1 MKTWKR
7 ALALVLA
14 LVMALSLVA
23 LPSFA
28 EGEDE
33 KDTYDVIIN
42 YVFANDQSKQA
53 ADPWTATV
61 KKGDT
66 LNVTVTSPAVVGYT
80 PSQAQ
85 VTFNKAINKDTTVTV
100 TYTPAIVNFTVVHYQ
115 QNVNDDNYT
124 QAETEKKTG
133 QTDDYVGAS
142 LAKTYDGFY
151 ALPYEN
157 VRIAADGSTVVEVYY
172 DRNYYLMD
180 FTMNGGYGVEPI
192 YARYGTPIA
201 SVGTPVRAGYTFASW
216 TPDLT
221 LPATMPA
228 QNTTYAAN
236 WTASNVQYR
245 VQYWQ
250 ENANDSGYSYV
261 ESQTETAKAGAVVSG
276 ETYKNSKSYN
286 GFTYHHADT
295 NVTVAGD
302 GSTVVNVYFNRNLY
316 TVTFKNGQQIL
327 TCGKEEHSHTYTGS
341 YKEGGFLGIG
351 AKTYYYGGCYPAGGD
366 GYGGA
371 TKGNTICGK
380 EEHTHSSRCYTTS
393 DLTITAK
400 YGAFIGDQWP
410 GNGWYVDTSEE
421 TAQSYLAVMPLGGK
435 TFYGQQTG
443 SNTATATY
451 YVEVL
456 PGESGTMV
464 SGKTY
469 KVHHTDTAK
478 SDGNLTV
485 TDEERYDLEG
495 FTCNKAISTKNEAK
509 YDGSK
514 FYYTR
519 NSYTLVYN
527 DQYGTPREE
536 QLPYE
541 QVLSKSVNKS
551 YVPAYPKGL
560 EAGAY
565 EFAGWYL
572 DPEGTRPVDWNAKM
586 PAAKVV
592 LYAKWAPKTHTVKT
606 YLNEEA
612 MNNNQQLGDT
622 QTVEHRAQA
631 TEPTLPETDLQFV
644 SWFYKDENGV
654 EHAFNF
660 SMAVT
665 RDLNLYAKW
674 SSTILKTYT
683 VHYVLAS
690 DGVTKIADDTTGSAL
705 VGNTKTFYAK
715 GDTDL
720 YPDYREGYYPDAVS
734 KSLTVSADGT
744 NEITFYYT
752 VAEAVP
758 YTVRY
763 LDKATGNPVHEAK
776 LVSDNRK
783 AVVTEKALTI
793 SGYVADEY
801 QKTLVVTINGEN
813 VITFWYTRDEAHAI
827 VYYAHHV
834 RNIDGTG
841 YDLYTEGSYKGDVG
855 TYYEEGIK
863 DIPGFTF
870 EYATVNGVRTDKAP
884 GAALTTAGLELELY
898 YTRNNYT
905 YTVRHIDSSTNKD
918 IVDPVTK
925 SAPFGK
931 TVAEPAKN
939 FDGYRLND
947 SVSQATQQITIR
959 VDETL
964 NVITFYYVPVFYVQ
978 HIQGGQNKWT
988 ETYDVKDGFN
998 LTDKVNLKKDGSIVS
1013 NGSFLYGGTF
1023 RDAEGYTKVADFNG
1037 GNPTSFTPVRGMTYC
1052 IWEPD
1057 AAVYLMPKSL
1067 SGWEHVWVGKELKLD
1082 VNSFYLVAPVD
1093 RTYYK
1098 VVGFTVN
1105 GEVDVR
1111 DTDTDMDDQG
1121 ARTSAIY
1128 ESIVLPKKD
1137 GSSVTYGPT
1146 AWSLSSTDLL
1156 GCAMADVNL
1165 WKDTTKTIS
1174 YVPYWVTLDG
1184 VKVTGAASRTYQ
1196 YVENTKGLERK
1207 DEVSLTSTCTYTPD
1221 EPNNAPMR
1229 LLSAYIA
1236 DSTQYTVTFHDN
1248 GVETAVT
1255 VRPGSA
1261 ASCQPAGVSGKLFA
1275 GWYADADCT
1284 QPADL
1289 TAVEQDMDVYAKYVS
1304 DSYLTVKY
1312 NKIGLFRPTG
1322 VNLITAVDS
1331 ENFAEVGFVINGE
1344 KVPVSDYTYRYRLI
1358 FTAGSLFGGD
1368 VARKAPMVTMG
1379 YSFNGAKSV
1388 TVAPYWVTNDGTTVT
1403 GAARTLTVS
1412 GWSIKG

>member
-66 LNVTVTSPAVVGYT
+66 LNMTVTSPAVVGYT
-80 PSQAQ
+80 PSQAK
-85 VTFNKAINKDTTVTV
+85 VTFNEAINKDTTVTV

-115 QNVNDDNYT
+115 QNVDDDNYT
-124 QAETEKKTG
+124 QAETEKRTG

-142 LAKTYDGFY
+142 LAKPYDGFY

-157 VRIAADGSTVVEVYY
+157 VKIAADGSTVVEVYY

-216 TPDLT
+216 TPDLA
-221 LPATMPA
+221 LPTTMPA

-236 WTASNVQYR
+236 WTAGQSTYL
-245 VQYWQ
+245 VQYWL
-250 ENANDSGYSYV
+250 ENANDDGYSYDTSV
-261 ESQTETAKAGAVVSG
+261 KKTASTGSKVSG
-276 ETYKNSKSYN
+276 SDDKSYT
-286 GFTYHHADT
+286 GFHFDKADQ
-295 NVTVAGD
+295 NVEVKGD
-302 GSTVVNVYFNRNLY
+302 GSTVVNVYYKRNTYTLTFKVDEGKWFSDWQTKAEFKNIKYGADTSTWWSQAPSGYLWYTTKDGSTFYTAAPDMPNRNLVIY
-316 TVTFKNGQQIL
+316 GKTSSGSSTV
-327 TCGKEEHSHTYTGS
+327 H
-341 YKEGGFLGIG
+341 
-351 AKTYYYGGCYPAGGD
+351 YYEVD
-366 GYGGA
+366 
-371 TKGNTICGK
+371 
-380 EEHTHSSRCYTTS
+380 TTNRVRP
-393 DLTITAK
+393 DLTI
-400 YGAFIGDQWP
+400 GIS
-410 GNGWYVDTSEE
+410 GWDFTEE
-421 TAQSYLAVMPLGGK
+421 DYIKIP
-435 TFYGQQTG
+435 
-443 SNTATATY
+443 
-451 YVEVL
+451 
-456 PGESGTMV
+456 
-464 SGKTY
+464 
-469 KVHHTDTAK
+469 
-478 SDGNLTV
+478 
-485 TDEERYDLEG
+485 G
-495 FTCNKAISTKNEAK
+495 FTRASSDRDNLGNN
-509 YDGSK
+509 
-514 FYYTR
+514 YYIYYSR
-519 NSYTLVYN
+519 NSYNLDFN
-527 DQYGTPREE
+527 NNGTIVKSEKV
-536 QLPYE
+536 PYE
-541 QVLSKSVNKS
+541 KALAE
-551 YVPAYPKGL
+551 YGFVPEYPSGL
-560 EAGAY
+560 EENAY
-565 EFAGWYL
+565 TFDGWYT
-572 DPEGTRPVDWNAKM
+572 DPGCTVAVDWDNATM
-586 PAAKVV
+586 PYNNTI

-606 YLNEEA
+606 FINEEA
-612 MNNNQQLGDT
+612 MNNNQQLGGT
-622 QTVEHRAQA
+622 QTVAHRAQA
-631 TEPTLPETDLQFV
+631 TEPTLSETGLQFV

-744 NEITFYYT
+744 NEITFYYEDAG
-752 VAEAVP
+752 VVP
-758 YTVRY
+758 YTVKY
-763 LDKATGNPVHEAK
+763 LDKATNESLRDEKV
-776 LVSDNRK
+776 VDNNRK

-801 QKTLVVTINGEN
+801 QKTLVVTKNGEN
-813 VITFWYTRDEAHAI
+813 VITFWYTKDEEHAI

-834 RNIDGTG
+834 QNIDGTG

-855 TYYEEGIK
+855 AYYKEDIK
-863 DIPGFTF
+863 RIPGFTF
-870 EYATVNGVRTDKAP
+870 EYATVNGERTDKAP

-905 YTVRHIDSSTNKD
+905 YTVRHIDSSTNQN
-918 IVDPVTK
+918 IVDPETK

-931 TVAEPAKN
+931 TVAESAKD

-964 NVITFYYVPVFYVQ
+964 NVITFYYVPVFYVK

-998 LTDKVNLKKDGSIVS
+998 LTDKVNLKKDGSVVS
-1013 NGSFLYGGTF
+1013 TGSFLYGGTF
-1023 RDAEGYTKVADFNG
+1023 RDAEGYTNVANFNS

-1052 IWEPD
+1052 IWEPN

-1067 SGWEHVWVGKELKLD
+1067 SGWEHVWKGEELKLD

-1105 GEVDVR
+1105 GNVDVR
-1111 DTDTDMDDQG
+1111 DTRTNMDDQG

-1146 AWSLSSTDLL
+1146 AWSLSPTDLL
-1156 GCAMADVNL
+1156 GCAMADENL

-1196 YVENTKGLERK
+1196 YVENTKGLKRTGDDK
-1207 DEVSLTSTCTYTPD
+1207 PLTSTCTYTPD

-1255 VRPGSA
+1255 VRPGSV

>member
-14 LVMALSLVA
+14 LVMALSLMA

-28 EGEDE
+28 AGGDE

-66 LNVTVTSPAVVGYT
+66 LNMTVTSPAVVGYT
-80 PSQAQ
+80 PDQDK
-85 VTFNKAINKDTTVTV
+85 VTFNEAINKDTTVTV

-124 QAETEKKTG
+124 QAETEKRTG

-142 LAKTYDGFY
+142 LAKPYDGFY

-157 VRIAADGSTVVEVYY
+157 VKIAADGSTVVEVYY

-201 SVGTPVRAGYTFASW
+201 SVGTPVRAGYTFDSW
-216 TPDLT
+216 TPALA
-221 LPATMPA
+221 LPTTMPA
-228 QNTTYAAN
+228 KNTTYAAN
-236 WTASNVQYR
+236 WTAGQSTYL
-245 VQYWQ
+245 VQYWL
-250 ENANDSGYSYV
+250 ENANDDGYSYDTSV
-261 ESQTETAKAGAVVSG
+261 KKTASTGSKVSG
-276 ETYKNSKSYN
+276 SNDKNYT
-286 GFTYHHADT
+286 GFYFDGADQ
-295 NVTVAGD
+295 NVEVKGD
-302 GSTVVNVYFNRNLY
+302 GSTVVNVYYKRNTYTLTFKVKEGMVFSNWQTKAEFKNIKYGADTSTWWSQAPSGYLWYTTKNGSTFYTAAPDMPNRNLVIY
-316 TVTFKNGQQIL
+316 GKTSSGSSTV
-327 TCGKEEHSHTYTGS
+327 H
-341 YKEGGFLGIG
+341 
-351 AKTYYYGGCYPAGGD
+351 YYEV
-366 GYGGA
+366 
-371 TKGNTICGK
+371 NT
-380 EEHTHSSRCYTTS
+380 TNRVRP
-393 DLTITAK
+393 DLTI
-400 YGAFIGDQWP
+400 GFS
-410 GNGWYVDTSEE
+410 GWDFTEE
-421 TAQSYLAVMPLGGK
+421 DYIKIP
-435 TFYGQQTG
+435 
-443 SNTATATY
+443 
-451 YVEVL
+451 
-456 PGESGTMV
+456 
-464 SGKTY
+464 
-469 KVHHTDTAK
+469 
-478 SDGNLTV
+478 
-485 TDEERYDLEG
+485 G
-495 FTCNKAISTKNEAK
+495 FTYASSDRDNYGNN
-509 YDGSK
+509 
-514 FYYTR
+514 YYIYYRR
-519 NSYTLVYN
+519 NSYNLDFN
-527 DQYGTPREE
+527 NNGTIVKSEKV
-536 QLPYE
+536 PYE
-541 QVLSKSVNKS
+541 KALVEYKF
-551 YVPAYPKGL
+551 VPEYPSGL
-560 EAGAY
+560 EENAY
-565 EFAGWYL
+565 TFDGWYT
-572 DPEGTRPVDWNAKM
+572 DPGCTVAVDWDNATM
-586 PAAKVV
+586 PYNNTI

-612 MNNNQQLGDT
+612 MNNNQQLGGT
-622 QTVEHRAQA
+622 QTVAHRAQA
-631 TEPTLPETDLQFV
+631 TEPTLPETELQFV

-715 GDTDL
+715 GDTGL
-720 YPDYREGYYPDAVS
+720 YPDYRAGVYPDAVS

-744 NEITFYYT
+744 NEITFYYEDAG
-752 VAEAVP
+752 VVP
-758 YTVRY
+758 YTVKY
-763 LDKATGNPVHEAK
+763 LDKATNEPLRDEKV
-776 LVSDNRK
+776 VDNNRK

-801 QKTLVVTINGEN
+801 QKTLVVTIDGEN
-813 VITFWYTRDEAHAI
+813 VITFWYTKDEEHAI

-834 RNIDGTG
+834 QNIDGTG
-841 YDLYTEGSYKGDVG
+841 YDLYTEGSYKGDVDA
-855 TYYEEGIK
+855 YYEEGIK

-998 LTDKVNLKKDGSIVS
+998 LTDKVNLKKDGSAVS
-1013 NGSFLYGGTF
+1013 TGSFLYGGTF
-1023 RDAEGYTKVADFNG
+1023 RDAEGYTNVANFNG
-1037 GNPTSFTPVRGMTYC
+1037 GNPTSFTPERGVTYC

-1067 SGWEHVWVGKELKLD
+1067 SGWEHIWVGGELKLD

-1105 GEVDVR
+1105 GNVDVR
-1111 DTDTDMDDQG
+1111 DTHTNMDDQG

-1146 AWSLSSTDLL
+1146 AWSLLPTDLL

-1196 YVENTKGLERK
+1196 YVENTKGLKRTDDDK
-1207 DEVSLTSTCTYTPD
+1207 PLTSTCTYTPD

-1289 TAVEQDMDVYAKYVS
+1289 TVVEQDMDVYAKYVS

-1368 VARKAPMVTMG
+1368 VARKAPMVTMD

-1403 GAARTLTVS
+1403 GVARTLTVS

>member
-66 LNVTVTSPAVVGYT
+66 LNMTVTSPAVVGYT
-80 PSQAQ
+80 PDQDK
-85 VTFNKAINKDTTVTV
+85 VTFNEAINKDTTVTV
-100 TYTPAIVNFTVVHYQ
+100 IYTPAIVNFTVVHYQ

-124 QAETEKKTG
+124 QAETEKRTG
-133 QTDDYVGAS
+133 QTDDYVGTS
-142 LAKTYDGFY
+142 LAKKYDGFY

-157 VRIAADGSTVVEVYY
+157 VKIAADGSTVVEIYY

-201 SVGTPVRAGYTFASW
+201 SVGTPVRAGYTFDSW
-216 TPDLT
+216 TPALA
-221 LPATMPA
+221 LPTTMPA

-236 WTASNVQYR
+236 WTAGQSTYL
-245 VQYWQ
+245 VQYWL
-250 ENANDSGYSYV
+250 ENANDDGYSYDTSV
-261 ESQTETAKAGAVVSG
+261 KKTASTGSKVSG
-276 ETYKNSKSYN
+276 SNDKSYT
-286 GFTYHHADT
+286 GFHFDRADQ
-295 NVTVAGD
+295 NVEVKGD
-302 GSTVVNVYFNRNLY
+302 GSTVVNVYYKRNTYTLTFKVDEGKWFSDWQTKAEFKNIKYGADTSTWWSQAPSGYLWYTTKDGSTFYTAAPDMPNRNLVIY
-316 TVTFKNGQQIL
+316 GKTSSGSSTV
-327 TCGKEEHSHTYTGS
+327 H
-341 YKEGGFLGIG
+341 
-351 AKTYYYGGCYPAGGD
+351 YYEVD
-366 GYGGA
+366 
-371 TKGNTICGK
+371 
-380 EEHTHSSRCYTTS
+380 TTNRVRP
-393 DLTITAK
+393 DLTI
-400 YGAFIGDQWP
+400 GIS
-410 GNGWYVDTSEE
+410 GWDFTEE
-421 TAQSYLAVMPLGGK
+421 DYIKIP
-435 TFYGQQTG
+435 
-443 SNTATATY
+443 
-451 YVEVL
+451 
-456 PGESGTMV
+456 
-464 SGKTY
+464 
-469 KVHHTDTAK
+469 
-478 SDGNLTV
+478 
-485 TDEERYDLEG
+485 G
-495 FTCNKAISTKNEAK
+495 FTRDSSDRDNLGNN
-509 YDGSK
+509 
-514 FYYTR
+514 YYIYYSR
-519 NSYTLVYN
+519 NSYNLDFN
-527 DQYGTPREE
+527 NNGTIVKSEKV
-536 QLPYE
+536 PYE
-541 QVLSKSVNKS
+541 KALAE
-551 YVPAYPKGL
+551 YGFVPEYPSGL
-560 EAGAY
+560 EENAY
-565 EFAGWYL
+565 TFDGWYT
-572 DPEGTRPVDWNAKM
+572 DPGCTFAVDWDNATM
-586 PAAKVV
+586 PYNNTI

-622 QTVEHRAQA
+622 QTVAHRAQA

-752 VAEAVP
+752 AAEAVP

-813 VITFWYTRDEAHAI
+813 VITFWYTRDDAHAI

-998 LTDKVNLKKDGSIVS
+998 LTDKVNLKKDGSVVS
-1013 NGSFLYGGTF
+1013 TGSFLYGGTF
-1023 RDAEGYTKVADFNG
+1023 RDAEGYTNVANFNG
-1037 GNPTSFTPVRGMTYC
+1037 GNPTSFTPERGVTYC

-1067 SGWEHVWVGKELKLD
+1067 SGWEHIWVGGELKLD

-1105 GEVDVR
+1105 GNVDVR
-1111 DTDTDMDDQG
+1111 DTDTNMDDKGVQS
-1121 ARTSAIY
+1121 SAIY
-1128 ESIVLPKKD
+1128 GSIVLPKKD
-1137 GSSVTYGPT
+1137 GTSVTYGPS
-1146 AWSLSSTDLL
+1146 AWRLSDTDLL

-1196 YVENTKGLERK
+1196 YVENTKGLKRTDDDK
-1207 DEVSLTSTCTYTPD
+1207 PLTSTCTYTPD

-1255 VRPGSA
+1255 VRPGSV

>member
-124 QAETEKKTG
+124 QAETEKRTG

-157 VRIAADGSTVVEVYY
+157 VKIAADGSTVVEVYY

-216 TPDLT
+216 TPDLA
-221 LPATMPA
+221 LPTTMPA

-236 WTASNVQYR
+236 WTAGQSTYL
-245 VQYWQ
+245 VQYWL
-250 ENANDSGYSYV
+250 ENANDDGYSYDTSV
-261 ESQTETAKAGAVVSG
+261 KLTASTGSKVSG
-276 ETYKNSKSYN
+276 SNDKSYT
-286 GFTYHHADT
+286 GFHFERANQ
-295 NVTVAGD
+295 NVEVKGD
-302 GSTVVNVYFNRNLY
+302 GSTVVNVYYNRDTY
-316 TVTFKNGQQIL
+316 TLTFKVDEGSWRPDWQTKAEFKNIKYGADTSTWWSQAPSGYL
-327 TCGKEEHSHTYTGS
+327 WYTTRS
-341 YKEGGFLGIG
+341 
-351 AKTYYYGGCYPAGGD
+351 
-366 GYGGA
+366 
-371 TKGNTICGK
+371 GNTFYTAAPDMPNKNLVIYGK
-380 EEHTHSSRCYTTS
+380 TSSGSSTVHYYEENTTNRVRP
-393 DLTITAK
+393 DLTI
-400 YGAFIGDQWP
+400 GIS
-410 GNGWYVDTSEE
+410 GWDFTEE
-421 TAQSYLAVMPLGGK
+421 DYIKIP
-435 TFYGQQTG
+435 
-443 SNTATATY
+443 
-451 YVEVL
+451 
-456 PGESGTMV
+456 
-464 SGKTY
+464 
-469 KVHHTDTAK
+469 
-478 SDGNLTV
+478 
-485 TDEERYDLEG
+485 G
-495 FTCNKAISTKNEAK
+495 FTRASSDRDNLGNN
-509 YDGSK
+509 
-514 FYYTR
+514 YYIYYSR
-519 NSYTLVYN
+519 NSYNLDFN
-527 DQYGTPREE
+527 NNGTIVKSEKV
-536 QLPYE
+536 PYE
-541 QVLSKSVNKS
+541 KALAE
-551 YVPAYPKGL
+551 YGFVPEYPSGL
-560 EAGAY
+560 EENAY
-565 EFAGWYL
+565 TFDGWYT
-572 DPEGTRPVDWNAKM
+572 DPGCTVAVDWDNATM
-586 PAAKVV
+586 PYNNTI

-606 YLNEEA
+606 FINEEA
-612 MNNNQQLGDT
+612 MNNNQQLGGT
-622 QTVEHRAQA
+622 QTVAHRAQA
-631 TEPTLPETDLQFV
+631 TEPTLSETGLQFV

-752 VAEAVP
+752 AAEAVP

-1023 RDAEGYTKVADFNG
+1023 NDAEGYTVVADFNG
-1037 GNPTSFTPVRGMTYC
+1037 GNPTSFTPERGVTYC

-1111 DTDTDMDDQG
+1111 DTHTNMDDKG

-1146 AWSLSSTDLL
+1146 AWNLSDTDLL
-1156 GCAMADVNL
+1156 GCAMAGENL

-1196 YVENTKGLERK
+1196 YVENTKGLKRTDDDK
-1207 DEVSLTSTCTYTPD
+1207 PLTSTCTYTPD

-1255 VRPGSA
+1255 VRPGSV

>member
-1 MKTWKR
+1 M
-7 ALALVLA
+7 
-14 LVMALSLVA
+14 
-23 LPSFA
+23 
-28 EGEDE
+28 
-33 KDTYDVIIN
+33 
-42 YVFANDQSKQA
+42 
-53 ADPWTATV
+53 
-61 KKGDT
+61 
-66 LNVTVTSPAVVGYT
+66 
-80 PSQAQ
+80 
-85 VTFNKAINKDTTVTV
+85 

-236 WTASNVQYR
+236 WTAGQSTYL
-245 VQYWQ
+245 VQYWL
-250 ENANDSGYSYV
+250 ENANDDGYSYDTSV
-261 ESQTETAKAGAVVSG
+261 KKTASTGSKVSG
-276 ETYKNSKSYN
+276 SNDKSYT
-286 GFTYHHADT
+286 GFHFDRANQ
-295 NVTVAGD
+295 NVEVKGD
-302 GSTVVNVYFNRNLY
+302 GSTVVNVYYNRDTY
-316 TVTFKNGQQIL
+316 TLTFKVD
-327 TCGKEEHSHTYTGS
+327 
-341 YKEGGFLGIG
+341 EGIVFSNWKTKAEFKNIKYG
-351 AKTYYYGGCYPAGGD
+351 ADTSTWWSQAPS
-366 GYGGA
+366 GYLW
-371 TKGNTICGK
+371 
-380 EEHTHSSRCYTTS
+380 YTTS
-393 DLTITAK
+393 DGNTFYTAAPDMPNRNLVI
-400 YGAFIGDQWP
+400 YGKTSSGSSTVH
-410 GNGWYVDTSEE
+410 YYEVDTTNRVRPDLKIGTSGWEFTTE
-421 TAQSYLAVMPLGGK
+421 DYIKIPG
-435 TFYGQQTG
+435 F
-443 SNTATATY
+443 TY
-451 YVEVL
+451 A
-456 PGESGTMV
+456 S
-464 SGKTY
+464 
-469 KVHHTDTAK
+469 
-478 SDGNLTV
+478 SDGDNL
-485 TDEERYDLEG
+485 G
-495 FTCNKAISTKNEAK
+495 NN
-509 YDGSK
+509 
-514 FYYTR
+514 YYIYYSR
-519 NSYTLVYN
+519 NSYNLDFN
-527 DQYGTPREE
+527 NNGTIVKSEKV
-536 QLPYE
+536 PYE
-541 QVLSKSVNKS
+541 KALVEYKF
-551 YVPAYPKGL
+551 VPEYPSGL
-560 EAGAY
+560 EENAY
-565 EFAGWYL
+565 TFDGWYT
-572 DPEGTRPVDWNAKM
+572 DPGCTVAVDWDNATM
-586 PAAKVV
+586 PYNNTI
-592 LYAKWAPKTHTVKT
+592 LYAKWAPKTHTVRT

-612 MNNNQQLGDT
+612 MNNNQQLGET
-622 QTVEHRAQA
+622 QTVAHRAQA
-631 TEPTLPETDLQFV
+631 TEPTLPKTELQFV
-644 SWFYKDENGV
+644 SWFYKDENGN

-720 YPDYREGYYPDAVS
+720 YPDYRAGFYPDAVS

-744 NEITFYYT
+744 NEITFYYEDAG
-752 VAEAVP
+752 VVP
-758 YTVRY
+758 YTVKY
-763 LDKATGNPVHEAK
+763 LDKATNEPLRDEKV
-776 LVSDNRK
+776 VDNNRK

-801 QKTLVVTINGEN
+801 QKTLVVTKNGEN

-855 TYYEEGIK
+855 TYYKEGIK
-863 DIPGFTF
+863 DDIPGFTF

-905 YTVRHIDSSTNKD
+905 YTVRHIDSSTNQN
-918 IVDPVTK
+918 IVDPETK

-931 TVAEPAKN
+931 TVAESAKN

-998 LTDKVNLKKDGSIVS
+998 LTDKVNLKKDGSAVS
-1013 NGSFLYGGTF
+1013 TGSFLYGGTF
-1023 RDAEGYTKVADFNG
+1023 EDAEGYTNVANFNG

-1067 SGWEHVWVGKELKLD
+1067 SGWEHVWVGEELKLD

-1111 DTDTDMDDQG
+1111 DTDTNMDDQG

-1128 ESIVLPKKD
+1128 GSIVLPKKD

-1156 GCAMADVNL
+1156 GCAMASKDL
-1165 WKDTTKTIS
+1165 WNDPEKPIT
-1174 YVPYWVTLDG
+1174 YVPYWITLDG
-1184 VKVTGAASRTYQ
+1184 VKVTGAASRSYVYDEQ
-1196 YVENTKGLERK
+1196 YVKTHKGLKRTGDDK
-1207 DEVSLTSTCTYTPD
+1207 PLTSTCTYTPD

-1236 DSTQYTVTFHDN
+1236 DSTQYTVTSHDN

-1255 VRPGSA
+1255 VRPGSV

>member
-28 EGEDE
+28 AGEDE

-80 PSQAQ
+80 PDQDK
-85 VTFNKAINKDTTVTV
+85 VTFNEAINKDTTVTV

-124 QAETEKKTG
+124 QAETEKRTG

-142 LAKTYDGFY
+142 LAKSYDGFY

-157 VRIAADGSTVVEVYY
+157 VKIAADGSTVVEVYY
-172 DRNYYLMD
+172 DRNYYLLSLD
-180 FTMNGGYGVEPI
+180 LAGGWGADPI
-192 YARYGTPIA
+192 YARYGAVIGLSSPTKP
-201 SVGTPVRAGYTFASW
+201 GYTFGGWNPTAP
-216 TPDLT
+216 TN
-221 LPATMPA
+221 MPA
-228 QNTTYAAN
+228 KNQTLTAN
-236 WTASNVQYR
+236 WTASNVEYR

-250 ENANDSGYSYV
+250 ENANDTGYSYV
-261 ESQTETAKAGAVVSG
+261 ESQTVTAKAGAVVSG

-302 GSTVVNVYFNRNLY
+302 GSTVVNVYFNRN
-316 TVTFKNGQQIL
+316 
-327 TCGKEEHSHTYTGS
+327 TYQVKF
-341 YKEGGFLGIG
+341 YNRR
-351 AKTYYYGGCYPAGGD
+351 
-366 GYGGA
+366 
-371 TKGNTICGK
+371 GNSEDASLRIN
-380 EEHTHSSRCYTTS
+380 
-393 DLTITAK
+393 AK

-410 GNGWYVDTSEE
+410 GNGWYVSTDSDSY
-421 TAQSYLAVMPLGGK
+421 AQSYLAVMPLGGK

-443 SNTATATY
+443 SYTATATY

-456 PGESGTMV
+456 PGETGNSV
-464 SGKTY
+464 SGKIY
-469 KVHHTDTAK
+469 KQHHQDTAK
-478 SDGNLTV
+478 CGWYGLTV
-485 TDEERYDLEG
+485 TNEERYDLEG
-495 FTCNKAISTKNEAK
+495 FTCNKAISTENKAD
-509 YDGSK
+509 YDGAK

-519 NSYTLVYN
+519 NTYTLVYD
-527 DQYGTPREE
+527 DQYGNTVKED
-536 QLPYE
+536 LPYE

-572 DPEGTRPVDWNAKM
+572 DPEGTREVDWNAKM

-592 LYAKWAPKTHTVKT
+592 LYAKWAPKTHTVRT
-606 YLNEEA
+606 FLNEEA

-622 QTVEHRAQA
+622 QTVAHRAQA
-631 TEPTLPETDLQFV
+631 TEPTLPETELQFV
-644 SWFYKDENGV
+644 SWFYKDENGN

-683 VHYVLAS
+683 VHYVLVS

-720 YPDYREGYYPDAVS
+720 YPDYRAGFYPDAVS
-734 KSLTVSADGT
+734 KSLTVSVDGT
-744 NEITFYYT
+744 NEITFYYEDAG
-752 VAEAVP
+752 VVP
-758 YTVRY
+758 YTVKY
-763 LDKATGNPVHEAK
+763 LDKATNEPLRDEKV
-776 LVSDNRK
+776 VDNNRK

-801 QKTLVVTINGEN
+801 QKTLVVTKNGEN
-813 VITFWYTRDEAHAI
+813 VITFWYTKDEEHAI

-834 RNIDGTG
+834 QNIDGTG
-841 YDLYTEGSYKGDVG
+841 YDLYTEGSYKGDVDA
-855 TYYEEGIK
+855 YYKEGIK

-905 YTVRHIDSSTNKD
+905 YTVRHIDSSTNQN
-918 IVDPVTK
+918 IVDPETK

-931 TVAEPAKN
+931 TVAESAKD

-959 VDETL
+959 VEEDL

-978 HIQGGQNKWT
+978 HIQGGENKWT
-988 ETYDVKDGFN
+988 ETYDVIDGFN
-998 LTDKVNLKKDGSIVS
+998 LTDKVNLKKDGSVVS
-1013 NGSFLYGGTF
+1013 EGSFLYGGTF
-1023 RDAEGYTKVADFNG
+1023 KDIDGYTEVADFNG
-1037 GNPTSFTPVRGMTYC
+1037 GNPTRFTPARGETYC

-1067 SGWEHVWVGKELKLD
+1067 SGWEHVWVNGELKLV
-1082 VNSFYLVAPVD
+1082 VNSFYLVTPVD

-1098 VVGFTVN
+1098 VVGFTVKD
-1105 GEVDVR
+1105 GVDVR
-1111 DTDTDMDDQG
+1111 DTDTNMDDNG
-1121 ARTSAIY
+1121 AQSSAIY
-1128 ESIVLPKKD
+1128 GSIVLPKKD

-1146 AWSLSSTDLL
+1146 AWKLSDTDLL

-1165 WKDTTKTIS
+1165 WKDTEKTIS

-1196 YVENTKGLERK
+1196 YVENTKGLQRTG
-1207 DEVSLTSTCTYTPD
+1207 DDQPLTSTCTYTPD

-1255 VRPGSA
+1255 VRPGSV

-1368 VARKAPMVTMG
+1368 VARKAPMVTMD

>member
-28 EGEDE
+28 AGEDE

-236 WTASNVQYR
+236 WTAGQSTYL
-245 VQYWQ
+245 VQYWL
-250 ENANDSGYSYV
+250 ENANDDGYSYDTSV
-261 ESQTETAKAGAVVSG
+261 KKTASTGSKVSG
-276 ETYKNSKSYN
+276 SNDKSYT
-286 GFTYHHADT
+286 GFHFDRANQ
-295 NVTVAGD
+295 NVEVKGD
-302 GSTVVNVYFNRNLY
+302 GSTVVNVYYNRDTY
-316 TVTFKNGQQIL
+316 TLTFKVD
-327 TCGKEEHSHTYTGS
+327 
-341 YKEGGFLGIG
+341 EGMVFSDWKTKAEFKNIKYG
-351 AKTYYYGGCYPAGGD
+351 ADTSTWWSQAPS
-366 GYGGA
+366 GYLW
-371 TKGNTICGK
+371 
-380 EEHTHSSRCYTTS
+380 YTTS
-393 DLTITAK
+393 DGNTFYTAAPDMPNRNLVI
-400 YGAFIGDQWP
+400 YGKTSSGSSTVH
-410 GNGWYVDTSEE
+410 YYEVDTTNRVRPDLKIGTSGWEFTTE
-421 TAQSYLAVMPLGGK
+421 DYIKIPG
-435 TFYGQQTG
+435 F
-443 SNTATATY
+443 TY
-451 YVEVL
+451 A
-456 PGESGTMV
+456 S
-464 SGKTY
+464 
-469 KVHHTDTAK
+469 
-478 SDGNLTV
+478 SDGDNL
-485 TDEERYDLEG
+485 G
-495 FTCNKAISTKNEAK
+495 NN
-509 YDGSK
+509 
-514 FYYTR
+514 YYIYYSR
-519 NSYTLVYN
+519 NSYNLDFN
-527 DQYGTPREE
+527 NNGTIVKSEKV
-536 QLPYE
+536 PYE
-541 QVLSKSVNKS
+541 KALVEYKF
-551 YVPAYPKGL
+551 VPEYPSGL
-560 EAGAY
+560 EENAY
-565 EFAGWYL
+565 TFDGWYT
-572 DPEGTRPVDWNAKM
+572 DPGCTVAVDWDNATM
-586 PAAKVV
+586 PYNNTI
-592 LYAKWAPKTHTVKT
+592 LYAKWAPKTHTVRT

-612 MNNNQQLGDT
+612 MNNNQQLGET
-622 QTVEHRAQA
+622 QTVAHRAQA
-631 TEPTLPETDLQFV
+631 TEPTLPKTELQFV
-644 SWFYKDENGV
+644 SWFYKDENGN

-720 YPDYREGYYPDAVS
+720 YPDYRAGFYPDAVS

-744 NEITFYYT
+744 NEITFYYEDAG
-752 VAEAVP
+752 VVP
-758 YTVRY
+758 YTVKY
-763 LDKATGNPVHEAK
+763 LDKATNEPLRDEKV
-776 LVSDNRK
+776 VDNNRK

-801 QKTLVVTINGEN
+801 QKTLVVTKNGEN

-855 TYYEEGIK
+855 TYYKEGIK
-863 DIPGFTF
+863 DDIPGFTF

-905 YTVRHIDSSTNKD
+905 YTVRHIDSSTNQN
-918 IVDPVTK
+918 IVDPETK

-931 TVAEPAKN
+931 TVAESAKN

-998 LTDKVNLKKDGSIVS
+998 LTDKVNLKKDGSAVS
-1013 NGSFLYGGTF
+1013 TGSFLYGGTF
-1023 RDAEGYTKVADFNG
+1023 EDAEGYTNVANFNG

-1067 SGWEHVWVGKELKLD
+1067 SGWEHVWVGEELKLD

-1111 DTDTDMDDQG
+1111 DTDTNMDDQG

-1128 ESIVLPKKD
+1128 GSIVLPKKD

-1156 GCAMADVNL
+1156 GCAMASKDL
-1165 WKDTTKTIS
+1165 WNDPEKPIT
-1174 YVPYWVTLDG
+1174 YVPYWITLDG
-1184 VKVTGAASRTYQ
+1184 VKVTGAASRSYVYDEQ
-1196 YVENTKGLERK
+1196 YVKTHKGLKRTGDDK
-1207 DEVSLTSTCTYTPD
+1207 PLTSTCTYTPD

-1255 VRPGSA
+1255 VRPGSV

>member
-66 LNVTVTSPAVVGYT
+66 LNMTVTSPAVVGYT
-80 PSQAQ
+80 PSQAK
-85 VTFNKAINKDTTVTV
+85 VTFNEAINKDTTVTV

-115 QNVNDDNYT
+115 QNVDDDNYT
-124 QAETEKKTG
+124 QAETEKRTG

-142 LAKTYDGFY
+142 LAKPYDGFY

-157 VRIAADGSTVVEVYY
+157 VKIAADGSTVVEVYY

-216 TPDLT
+216 TPDLA
-221 LPATMPA
+221 LPTTMPA

-236 WTASNVQYR
+236 WTAGQSTYL
-245 VQYWQ
+245 VQYWL
-250 ENANDSGYSYV
+250 ENANDDGYSYDTSV
-261 ESQTETAKAGAVVSG
+261 KKTASTGSKVSG
-276 ETYKNSKSYN
+276 SDDKSYT
-286 GFTYHHADT
+286 GFHFDKADQ
-295 NVTVAGD
+295 NVEVKGD
-302 GSTVVNVYFNRNLY
+302 GSTVVKVYYKRNTYTLTFKVDEGKWVSDWQTKAEFKNIKYGADTSTWWSQAPSGYLWYTTKHGRTFYTAAPDMPNRNLVIY
-316 TVTFKNGQQIL
+316 
-327 TCGKEEHSHTYTGS
+327 
-341 YKEGGFLGIG
+341 
-351 AKTYYYGGCYPAGGD
+351 
-366 GYGGA
+366 
-371 TKGNTICGK
+371 GNTSRG
-380 EEHTHSSRCYTTS
+380 SSTVHYYEVDTTNRVRP
-393 DLTITAK
+393 DLTIGISVWDFT
-400 YGAFIGDQWP
+400 
-410 GNGWYVDTSEE
+410 EE
-421 TAQSYLAVMPLGGK
+421 DYIKIP
-435 TFYGQQTG
+435 
-443 SNTATATY
+443 
-451 YVEVL
+451 
-456 PGESGTMV
+456 
-464 SGKTY
+464 
-469 KVHHTDTAK
+469 
-478 SDGNLTV
+478 
-485 TDEERYDLEG
+485 G
-495 FTCNKAISTKNEAK
+495 FTRASSDRDNLGNN
-509 YDGSK
+509 
-514 FYYTR
+514 YYIYYSR
-519 NSYTLVYN
+519 NSYNLDFN
-527 DQYGTPREE
+527 NNGTIVKSEKV
-536 QLPYE
+536 PYE
-541 QVLSKSVNKS
+541 KALAE
-551 YVPAYPKGL
+551 YGFVPEYPSGL
-560 EAGAY
+560 EENAY
-565 EFAGWYL
+565 TFDGWYT
-572 DPEGTRPVDWNAKM
+572 DPGCTVAVDWDNATM
-586 PAAKVV
+586 PYNNTI

-612 MNNNQQLGDT
+612 MNNNQQLGNT
-622 QTVEHRAQA
+622 QTVAHRAQA

-752 VAEAVP
+752 AAEAVP

-841 YDLYTEGSYKGDVG
+841 YDLYTEGSYRGDVG

-1023 RDAEGYTKVADFNG
+1023 NDAEGYTVVADFNG
-1037 GNPTSFTPVRGMTYC
+1037 GNPTSFTPERGVTYC

-1111 DTDTDMDDQG
+1111 DTDTNMDDQG

-1146 AWSLSSTDLL
+1146 AWSLLPTDLL

-1207 DEVSLTSTCTYTPD
+1207 DESSLTSTCTYTPD

-1255 VRPGSA
+1255 VRPGSV

>member
-201 SVGTPVRAGYTFASW
+201 SVGTPVRAGYTFDSW
-216 TPDLT
+216 TPALA
-221 LPATMPA
+221 LPTTMPA
-228 QNTTYAAN
+228 KNTTYAAN
-236 WTASNVQYR
+236 WTAGQSTYL
-245 VQYWQ
+245 VQYWL
-250 ENANDSGYSYV
+250 ENANDDGYSYDTSV
-261 ESQTETAKAGAVVSG
+261 KKTASTGSKVSG
-276 ETYKNSKSYN
+276 SNDKSYT
-286 GFTYHHADT
+286 GFHFDRANQ
-295 NVTVAGD
+295 NVEVKGD
-302 GSTVVNVYFNRNLY
+302 GSTVVNVYYNRDTY
-316 TVTFKNGQQIL
+316 TLTFKVD
-327 TCGKEEHSHTYTGS
+327 EGS
-341 YKEGGFLGIG
+341 WWSDWQTKAEFKNIKYG
-351 AKTYYYGGCYPAGGD
+351 ADTSTWWSQAPS
-366 GYGGA
+366 GYLW
-371 TKGNTICGK
+371 
-380 EEHTHSSRCYTTS
+380 YTTS
-393 DLTITAK
+393 DGNTFYTA
-400 YGAFIGDQWP
+400 APD
-410 GNGWYVDTSEE
+410 
-421 TAQSYLAVMPLGGK
+421 MPNRNLVIYGK
-435 TFYGQQTG
+435 TSSG
-443 SNTATATY
+443 SSTVHYYEVNTTNRVRPDLKIGT
-451 YVEVL
+451 
-456 PGESGTMV
+456 SGWKFTTEDYI
-464 SGKTY
+464 KIP
-469 KVHHTDTAK
+469 
-478 SDGNLTV
+478 
-485 TDEERYDLEG
+485 G
-495 FTCNKAISTKNEAK
+495 FTYASSDRANLGNN
-509 YDGSK
+509 
-514 FYYTR
+514 YYIYYSR
-519 NSYTLVYN
+519 NSYNLDFN
-527 DQYGTPREE
+527 NNGTIVKSEKV
-536 QLPYE
+536 PYE
-541 QVLSKSVNKS
+541 KALGEYKF
-551 YVPAYPKGL
+551 VPEYPSGL
-560 EAGAY
+560 EENAY
-565 EFAGWYL
+565 TFDGWYT
-572 DPEGTRPVDWNAKM
+572 DPGCTVAVDWDNATM
-586 PAAKVV
+586 PYNNTI
-592 LYAKWAPKTHTVKT
+592 LYAKWAPKTHTVRT

-612 MNNNQQLGDT
+612 MNNNQQLGET
-622 QTVEHRAQA
+622 QTVAHRAQA

-752 VAEAVP
+752 AAEAVP

-834 RNIDGTG
+834 QNIDGTG

-863 DIPGFTF
+863 EDIPGFTF

-998 LTDKVNLKKDGSIVS
+998 LTDKVNLKKDGSAVS
-1013 NGSFLYGGTF
+1013 TGSFLYGGTF
-1023 RDAEGYTKVADFNG
+1023 KDAEGYTKVADFNG

-1067 SGWEHVWVGKELKLD
+1067 SGWEHVWVGEELKLD

-1098 VVGFTVN
+1098 AIGFTVN
-1105 GEVDVR
+1105 GNVDVR
-1111 DTDTDMDDQG
+1111 DTDTNMDDKGVQS
-1121 ARTSAIY
+1121 SAIY
-1128 ESIVLPKKD
+1128 GSIVLPKKD
-1137 GSSVTYGPT
+1137 GSSVTYGPS
-1146 AWSLSSTDLL
+1146 AWSLSDTDLL
-1156 GCAMADVNL
+1156 GCAMAGENL

-1196 YVENTKGLERK
+1196 YVENTKGLQRK
-1207 DEVSLTSTCTYTPD
+1207 DESSLASTCTYTPD

-1275 GWYADADCT
+1275 GWYADANCT

-1368 VARKAPMVTMG
+1368 VARKAPMVTMD

>member
-201 SVGTPVRAGYTFASW
+201 SVGTPVRAGYTFDSW
-216 TPDLT
+216 TPALA
-221 LPATMPA
+221 LPTTMPA
-228 QNTTYAAN
+228 KNTTYAAN
-236 WTASNVQYR
+236 WTAGQSTYL
-245 VQYWQ
+245 VQYWL
-250 ENANDSGYSYV
+250 ENANDDGYSYDTSV
-261 ESQTETAKAGAVVSG
+261 KKTASTGSKVSG
-276 ETYKNSKSYN
+276 SNDKSYT
-286 GFTYHHADT
+286 GFHFDRANQ
-295 NVTVAGD
+295 NVEVKGD
-302 GSTVVNVYFNRNLY
+302 GSTVVNVYYNRDTY
-316 TVTFKNGQQIL
+316 TLTFKVD
-327 TCGKEEHSHTYTGS
+327 EGS
-341 YKEGGFLGIG
+341 WWSDWQTKAEFKNIKYG
-351 AKTYYYGGCYPAGGD
+351 ADTSTWWSQAPS
-366 GYGGA
+366 GYLW
-371 TKGNTICGK
+371 
-380 EEHTHSSRCYTTS
+380 YTTS
-393 DLTITAK
+393 DGNTFYTA
-400 YGAFIGDQWP
+400 APD
-410 GNGWYVDTSEE
+410 
-421 TAQSYLAVMPLGGK
+421 MPNRNLVIYGK
-435 TFYGQQTG
+435 TSSG
-443 SNTATATY
+443 SSTVHYYEVNTTNRVRPDLKIGT
-451 YVEVL
+451 
-456 PGESGTMV
+456 SGWKFTTEDYI
-464 SGKTY
+464 KIP
-469 KVHHTDTAK
+469 
-478 SDGNLTV
+478 
-485 TDEERYDLEG
+485 G
-495 FTCNKAISTKNEAK
+495 FTYASSDRDNLGNN
-509 YDGSK
+509 
-514 FYYTR
+514 YYIYYSR
-519 NSYTLVYN
+519 NSYNLDFN
-527 DQYGTPREE
+527 NNGTIVKSEKV
-536 QLPYE
+536 PYE
-541 QVLSKSVNKS
+541 KALVEYKF
-551 YVPAYPKGL
+551 VPEYPSGL
-560 EAGAY
+560 EENAY
-565 EFAGWYL
+565 TFDGWYT
-572 DPEGTRPVDWNAKM
+572 DPGCTVAVDWDNATM
-586 PAAKVV
+586 PYNNTI
-592 LYAKWAPKTHTVKT
+592 LYAKWAPKTHTVRT

-612 MNNNQQLGDT
+612 MNNNQQLGET
-622 QTVEHRAQA
+622 QTVAHRAQA

-752 VAEAVP
+752 AAEAVP

-834 RNIDGTG
+834 QNIDGTG

-863 DIPGFTF
+863 EDIPGFTF

-998 LTDKVNLKKDGSIVS
+998 LTDKVNLKKDGSAVS
-1013 NGSFLYGGTF
+1013 TGSFLYGGTF
-1023 RDAEGYTKVADFNG
+1023 KDAEGYTKVADFNG

-1067 SGWEHVWVGKELKLD
+1067 SGWEHVWVGEELKLD

-1098 VVGFTVN
+1098 AIGFTVN
-1105 GEVDVR
+1105 GNVDVR
-1111 DTDTDMDDQG
+1111 DTDTNMDDKGVQS
-1121 ARTSAIY
+1121 SAIY
-1128 ESIVLPKKD
+1128 GSIVLPKKD
-1137 GSSVTYGPT
+1137 GSSVTYGPS
-1146 AWSLSSTDLL
+1146 AWSLSDTDLL
-1156 GCAMADVNL
+1156 GCAMAGENL

-1196 YVENTKGLERK
+1196 YVENTKGLQRK
-1207 DEVSLTSTCTYTPD
+1207 DESSLASTCTYTPD

-1275 GWYADADCT
+1275 GWYADANCT

-1368 VARKAPMVTMG
+1368 VARKAPMVTMD

>member
-28 EGEDE
+28 AGEDE

-236 WTASNVQYR
+236 WTASNVEYR

-250 ENANDSGYSYV
+250 ENANDDGYSYDTSV
-261 ESQTETAKAGAVVSG
+261 KKTASTGSKVSG
-276 ETYKNSKSYN
+276 SNDKSYT
-286 GFTYHHADT
+286 GFHFDRADQ
-295 NVTVAGD
+295 NVEVKGD
-302 GSTVVNVYFNRNLY
+302 GSTVVNVYYKRNLY
-316 TVTFKNGQQIL
+316 TVTFKEL
-327 TCGKEEHSHTYTGS
+327 TCN
-341 YKEGGFLGIG
+341 
-351 AKTYYYGGCYPAGGD
+351 KTYFWHDHDESCYGKVA
-366 GYGGA
+366 
-371 TKGNTICGK
+371 K
-380 EEHTHSSRCYTTS
+380 
-393 DLTITAK
+393 TITAK

-527 DQYGTPREE
+527 DQYGITREE

-572 DPEGTRPVDWNAKM
+572 DPEGTQPVDWNAKM

-592 LYAKWAPKTHTVKT
+592 LYAKWAPKTHTVRT
-606 YLNEEA
+606 FLNEEA

-622 QTVEHRAQA
+622 QTVAHRAQA
-631 TEPTLPETDLQFV
+631 TEPTLPETELQFV

-744 NEITFYYT
+744 NEITFYYEDAG
-752 VAEAVP
+752 VVP
-758 YTVRY
+758 YTVKY
-763 LDKATGNPVHEAK
+763 LDKATNEPLRDEKV
-776 LVSDNRK
+776 VDNNRK

-801 QKTLVVTINGEN
+801 QKTLVVTKNGEN
-813 VITFWYTRDEAHAI
+813 VITFWYTKDEEHAI

-1023 RDAEGYTKVADFNG
+1023 NDAEGYTVVADFNG
-1037 GNPTSFTPVRGMTYC
+1037 GNPTSFTPERGVTYC

-1248 GVETAVT
+1248 GVGTAVT
-1255 VRPGSA
+1255 VRPGSV

>member
-66 LNVTVTSPAVVGYT
+66 LNMTVTSPAVVGYT
-80 PSQAQ
+80 PSQAK
-85 VTFNKAINKDTTVTV
+85 VTFNEAINKDTTVTV

-115 QNVNDDNYT
+115 QNVDDDNYT
-124 QAETEKKTG
+124 QAETEKRTG

-142 LAKTYDGFY
+142 LAKPYDGFY

-157 VRIAADGSTVVEVYY
+157 VKIAADGSTVVEVYY

-216 TPDLT
+216 TPDLA
-221 LPATMPA
+221 LPTTMPA

-236 WTASNVQYR
+236 WTAGQSTYL
-245 VQYWQ
+245 VQYWL
-250 ENANDSGYSYV
+250 ENANDDGYSYDTSV
-261 ESQTETAKAGAVVSG
+261 KKTASTGSKVSG
-276 ETYKNSKSYN
+276 SDDKSYT
-286 GFTYHHADT
+286 GFHFDKADQ
-295 NVTVAGD
+295 NVEVKGD
-302 GSTVVNVYFNRNLY
+302 GSTVVNVYYKRNTYTLTFKVDEGKWFSDWQTKAEFKNIKYGADTSTWWSQAPSGYLWYTTKDGSTFYTAAPDMPNRNLVIY
-316 TVTFKNGQQIL
+316 GKTSSGSSTV
-327 TCGKEEHSHTYTGS
+327 H
-341 YKEGGFLGIG
+341 
-351 AKTYYYGGCYPAGGD
+351 YYEVD
-366 GYGGA
+366 
-371 TKGNTICGK
+371 
-380 EEHTHSSRCYTTS
+380 TTNRVRP
-393 DLTITAK
+393 DLTI
-400 YGAFIGDQWP
+400 GIS
-410 GNGWYVDTSEE
+410 GWDFTEE
-421 TAQSYLAVMPLGGK
+421 DYIKIP
-435 TFYGQQTG
+435 
-443 SNTATATY
+443 
-451 YVEVL
+451 
-456 PGESGTMV
+456 
-464 SGKTY
+464 
-469 KVHHTDTAK
+469 
-478 SDGNLTV
+478 
-485 TDEERYDLEG
+485 G
-495 FTCNKAISTKNEAK
+495 FTRASSDRDNLGNN
-509 YDGSK
+509 
-514 FYYTR
+514 YYIYYSR
-519 NSYTLVYN
+519 NSYNLDFN
-527 DQYGTPREE
+527 NNGTIVKSEKV
-536 QLPYE
+536 PYE
-541 QVLSKSVNKS
+541 KALAE
-551 YVPAYPKGL
+551 YGFVPEYPSGL
-560 EAGAY
+560 EENAY
-565 EFAGWYL
+565 TFDGWYT
-572 DPEGTRPVDWNAKM
+572 DPGCTVAVDWDNATM
-586 PAAKVV
+586 PYNNTI

-606 YLNEEA
+606 FINEEA
-612 MNNNQQLGDT
+612 MNNNQQLGGT
-622 QTVEHRAQA
+622 QTVAHRAQA
-631 TEPTLPETDLQFV
+631 TEPTLSETGLQFV

-744 NEITFYYT
+744 NEITFYYEDAG
-752 VAEAVP
+752 VVP
-758 YTVRY
+758 YTVKY
-763 LDKATGNPVHEAK
+763 LDKATNESLRDEKV
-776 LVSDNRK
+776 VDNNRK

-801 QKTLVVTINGEN
+801 QKTLVVTKNGEN
-813 VITFWYTRDEAHAI
+813 VITFWYTKDEEHAI

-834 RNIDGTG
+834 QNIDGTG

-855 TYYEEGIK
+855 AYYKEDIK
-863 DIPGFTF
+863 RIPGFTF
-870 EYATVNGVRTDKAP
+870 EYATVNGEGTDKAP

-905 YTVRHIDSSTNKD
+905 YTVRHIDSSTNQN
-918 IVDPVTK
+918 IVDPETK

-931 TVAEPAKN
+931 TVAESAKD

-964 NVITFYYVPVFYVQ
+964 NVITFYYVPVFYVK

-998 LTDKVNLKKDGSIVS
+998 LTDKVNLKKDGSVVS
-1013 NGSFLYGGTF
+1013 TGSFLYGGTF
-1023 RDAEGYTKVADFNG
+1023 RDAEGYTNVANFNS

-1052 IWEPD
+1052 IWEPN

-1067 SGWEHVWVGKELKLD
+1067 SGWEHVWKGEELKLD

-1105 GEVDVR
+1105 GNVDVR
-1111 DTDTDMDDQG
+1111 DTRTNMDDQG

-1146 AWSLSSTDLL
+1146 AWSLSPTDLL
-1156 GCAMADVNL
+1156 GCAMADENL

-1196 YVENTKGLERK
+1196 YVENTKGLKRTGDDK
-1207 DEVSLTSTCTYTPD
+1207 PLTSTCTYTPD

-1255 VRPGSA
+1255 VRPGSV

>member
-66 LNVTVTSPAVVGYT
+66 LNMTVTSPAVVGYT
-80 PSQAQ
+80 PSQDR
-85 VTFNKAINKDTTVTV
+85 VTFNEAINKDTTVTV

-115 QNVNDDNYT
+115 QNVDDDNYT
-124 QAETEKKTG
+124 QAETEKRTG

-142 LAKTYDGFY
+142 LAKPYDGFY

-157 VRIAADGSTVVEVYY
+157 VKIAADGSTVVEVYY

-201 SVGTPVRAGYTFASW
+201 SVGTPVRAGYTFDSW
-216 TPDLT
+216 TPALA
-221 LPATMPA
+221 LPTTMPA
-228 QNTTYAAN
+228 KSTTYAAN
-236 WTASNVQYR
+236 WTAGQSTYL
-245 VQYWQ
+245 VQYWL
-250 ENANDSGYSYV
+250 ENANDDGYSYDTSV
-261 ESQTETAKAGAVVSG
+261 KKTASTGSKVSG
-276 ETYKNSKSYN
+276 SNDKSYT
-286 GFTYHHADT
+286 GFQFDRADQ
-295 NVTVAGD
+295 NVEVKGD
-302 GSTVVNVYFNRNLY
+302 GSTVVNVYYKRNTYTLTFKVDEGRLFSNWKTKAEFKNIKYGADTSTWWSQAPSGYLWHTTSDGSTFYTAAPDMPNRNLVIY
-316 TVTFKNGQQIL
+316 GKTSSGSSTV
-327 TCGKEEHSHTYTGS
+327 H
-341 YKEGGFLGIG
+341 
-351 AKTYYYGGCYPAGGD
+351 YYEVD
-366 GYGGA
+366 
-371 TKGNTICGK
+371 
-380 EEHTHSSRCYTTS
+380 TTNRVRP
-393 DLTITAK
+393 DLTI
-400 YGAFIGDQWP
+400 GIS
-410 GNGWYVDTSEE
+410 GWDFTEE
-421 TAQSYLAVMPLGGK
+421 DYIKIP
-435 TFYGQQTG
+435 
-443 SNTATATY
+443 
-451 YVEVL
+451 
-456 PGESGTMV
+456 
-464 SGKTY
+464 
-469 KVHHTDTAK
+469 
-478 SDGNLTV
+478 
-485 TDEERYDLEG
+485 G
-495 FTCNKAISTKNEAK
+495 FTRASSDRDNYGNN
-509 YDGSK
+509 
-514 FYYTR
+514 YYIYYSR
-519 NSYTLVYN
+519 NSYNLDFN
-527 DQYGTPREE
+527 NNGTIVKSEKV
-536 QLPYE
+536 PYE
-541 QVLSKSVNKS
+541 KALVEYKF
-551 YVPAYPKGL
+551 VPEYPSGL
-560 EAGAY
+560 EENAY
-565 EFAGWYL
+565 TFDGWYT
-572 DPEGTRPVDWNAKM
+572 DPACTVAVDWDNATM
-586 PAAKVV
+586 PYNNTI
-592 LYAKWAPKTHTVKT
+592 LYAKWAPKTHTVRT
-606 YLNEEA
+606 FLTEEA

-622 QTVEHRAQA
+622 QTVAHRAQA
-631 TEPTLPETDLQFV
+631 TEPTLPETELQFV
-644 SWFYKDENGV
+644 SWFYKDENGN

-715 GDTDL
+715 GDADL

-752 VAEAVP
+752 AAEAVP

-813 VITFWYTRDEAHAI
+813 VITFWYTRDDAHAI

-964 NVITFYYVPVFYVQ
+964 NVITFYYVPVFYVK

-998 LTDKVNLKKDGSIVS
+998 LTDKVNLKKDGSVVS
-1013 NGSFLYGGTF
+1013 TGSFLYGGTF

-1037 GNPTSFTPVRGMTYC
+1037 GNPTSFTPERGVTYC

-1067 SGWEHVWVGKELKLD
+1067 SGWEHVWVGEELKLD

-1111 DTDTDMDDQG
+1111 DTDTNMDDKG

-1137 GSSVTYGPT
+1137 GTSVTYGPS
-1146 AWSLSSTDLL
+1146 AWNLSDTDLL
-1156 GCAMADVNL
+1156 GCAMAGKNL

-1196 YVENTKGLERK
+1196 YVENTKGLKRTDDDK
-1207 DEVSLTSTCTYTPD
+1207 PLTSTCTYTPD

>member
-124 QAETEKKTG
+124 QAETEKRTG

-157 VRIAADGSTVVEVYY
+157 VKIAADGSTVVEVYY

-216 TPDLT
+216 TPDLA
-221 LPATMPA
+221 LPTTMPA

-236 WTASNVQYR
+236 WTAGQSTYL
-245 VQYWQ
+245 VQYWL
-250 ENANDSGYSYV
+250 ENANDDGYSYDTSV
-261 ESQTETAKAGAVVSG
+261 KLTASTGSKVSG
-276 ETYKNSKSYN
+276 SNDKSYT
-286 GFTYHHADT
+286 GFHFERANQ
-295 NVTVAGD
+295 NVEVKGD
-302 GSTVVNVYFNRNLY
+302 GSTVVNVYYNRDTYTLTFNVDEGSWWHDWQ
-316 TVTFKNGQQIL
+316 TKAEFKNIKYGADTSTWWSQAPSGYL
-327 TCGKEEHSHTYTGS
+327 WYTTWS
-341 YKEGGFLGIG
+341 
-351 AKTYYYGGCYPAGGD
+351 
-366 GYGGA
+366 
-371 TKGNTICGK
+371 GNTFYTAAPDMPNKNLVIYGK
-380 EEHTHSSRCYTTS
+380 TSSGSSTVHYYEENTTNRVRP
-393 DLTITAK
+393 DLTI
-400 YGAFIGDQWP
+400 GIS
-410 GNGWYVDTSEE
+410 GWDFTEE
-421 TAQSYLAVMPLGGK
+421 DYIKIP
-435 TFYGQQTG
+435 
-443 SNTATATY
+443 
-451 YVEVL
+451 
-456 PGESGTMV
+456 
-464 SGKTY
+464 
-469 KVHHTDTAK
+469 
-478 SDGNLTV
+478 
-485 TDEERYDLEG
+485 G
-495 FTCNKAISTKNEAK
+495 FTRASSDRDNLENN
-509 YDGSK
+509 
-514 FYYTR
+514 YYIYYSR
-519 NSYTLVYN
+519 NSYNLDFN
-527 DQYGTPREE
+527 NNGTIVKSEKV
-536 QLPYE
+536 PYE
-541 QVLSKSVNKS
+541 KALAE
-551 YVPAYPKGL
+551 YGFVPEYPSGL
-560 EAGAY
+560 EENAY
-565 EFAGWYL
+565 TFDGWYT
-572 DPEGTRPVDWNAKM
+572 DPGCTVAVDWDNATM
-586 PAAKVV
+586 PYNNTI

-606 YLNEEA
+606 FINEEA
-612 MNNNQQLGDT
+612 MNNNQQLGGT
-622 QTVEHRAQA
+622 QTVAHRAQA
-631 TEPTLPETDLQFV
+631 TEPTLSETGLQFV

-752 VAEAVP
+752 AAEAVP

-1023 RDAEGYTKVADFNG
+1023 NDAEGYTVVADFNG
-1037 GNPTSFTPVRGMTYC
+1037 GNPTSFTPERGVTYC

-1111 DTDTDMDDQG
+1111 DTHTNMDDKG

-1146 AWSLSSTDLL
+1146 AWNLSDTDLL
-1156 GCAMADVNL
+1156 GCAMAGENL

-1196 YVENTKGLERK
+1196 YVENTKGLKRTDDDK
-1207 DEVSLTSTCTYTPD
+1207 PLTSTCTYTPD

-1255 VRPGSA
+1255 VRPGSV

>member
-28 EGEDE
+28 AGEDE

-236 WTASNVQYR
+236 WTAGQSTYL
-245 VQYWQ
+245 VQYWL
-250 ENANDSGYSYV
+250 ENANDDGYSYDTSV
-261 ESQTETAKAGAVVSG
+261 KKTASTGSKVSG
-276 ETYKNSKSYN
+276 SNDKSYT
-286 GFTYHHADT
+286 GFHFERANQ
-295 NVTVAGD
+295 NVEVKGD
-302 GSTVVNVYFNRNLY
+302 GSTVVNVYYNRDTY
-316 TVTFKNGQQIL
+316 TLTFKVAE
-327 TCGKEEHSHTYTGS
+327 GKVFSNWKTKAEFKNIKY
-341 YKEGGFLGIG
+341 G
-351 AKTYYYGGCYPAGGD
+351 ADTSTWWSQAPS
-366 GYGGA
+366 GYLW
-371 TKGNTICGK
+371 
-380 EEHTHSSRCYTTS
+380 YTTS
-393 DLTITAK
+393 DGNTFYTAAPDMPNRNLVI
-400 YGAFIGDQWP
+400 YGKTSSGSSTVH
-410 GNGWYVDTSEE
+410 YYEVDTTNRVRPDLKIGTSGWEFTTE
-421 TAQSYLAVMPLGGK
+421 DYIKIPG
-435 TFYGQQTG
+435 F
-443 SNTATATY
+443 TY
-451 YVEVL
+451 A
-456 PGESGTMV
+456 S
-464 SGKTY
+464 
-469 KVHHTDTAK
+469 
-478 SDGNLTV
+478 SDGDNL
-485 TDEERYDLEG
+485 G
-495 FTCNKAISTKNEAK
+495 NN
-509 YDGSK
+509 
-514 FYYTR
+514 YYIYYSR
-519 NSYTLVYN
+519 NSYNLDFN
-527 DQYGTPREE
+527 NNGTIVKSEKV
-536 QLPYE
+536 PYE
-541 QVLSKSVNKS
+541 KALVEYKF
-551 YVPAYPKGL
+551 VPEYPSGL
-560 EAGAY
+560 EENAY
-565 EFAGWYL
+565 TFDGWYT
-572 DPEGTRPVDWNAKM
+572 DPGCTVAVDWDNATM
-586 PAAKVV
+586 PYNNTI
-592 LYAKWAPKTHTVKT
+592 LYAKWAPKTHTVRT

-612 MNNNQQLGDT
+612 MNNNQQLGET
-622 QTVEHRAQA
+622 QTVAHRAQA
-631 TEPTLPETDLQFV
+631 TEPTLPKTELQFV
-644 SWFYKDENGV
+644 SWFYKDENGN

-720 YPDYREGYYPDAVS
+720 YPDYRAGFYPDAVS

-744 NEITFYYT
+744 NEITFYYEDAG
-752 VAEAVP
+752 VVP
-758 YTVRY
+758 YTVKY
-763 LDKATGNPVHEAK
+763 LDKATNEPLRDEKV
-776 LVSDNRK
+776 VDNNRK

-801 QKTLVVTINGEN
+801 QKTLVVTKNGEN

-855 TYYEEGIK
+855 TYYKEGIK
-863 DIPGFTF
+863 DDIPGFTF

-905 YTVRHIDSSTNKD
+905 YTVRHIDSSTNQN
-918 IVDPVTK
+918 IVDPETK

-931 TVAEPAKN
+931 TVAESAKN

-998 LTDKVNLKKDGSIVS
+998 LTDKVNLKKDGSAVS
-1013 NGSFLYGGTF
+1013 TGSFLYGGTF
-1023 RDAEGYTKVADFNG
+1023 EDAEGYTNVANFNG

-1067 SGWEHVWVGKELKLD
+1067 SGWEHVRVGEELKLD

-1111 DTDTDMDDQG
+1111 DTDTNMDDQG

-1128 ESIVLPKKD
+1128 GSIVLPKKD

-1156 GCAMADVNL
+1156 GCAMASKDL
-1165 WKDTTKTIS
+1165 WNDPEKPIT
-1174 YVPYWVTLDG
+1174 YVPYWITLDG
-1184 VKVTGAASRTYQ
+1184 VKVTGAASRSYVYDEQ
-1196 YVENTKGLERK
+1196 YVKTHKGLKRTGDDK
-1207 DEVSLTSTCTYTPD
+1207 PLTSTCTYTPD

-1255 VRPGSA
+1255 VRPGSV

>member
-66 LNVTVTSPAVVGYT
+66 LNMTVTSPAVVGYT
-80 PSQAQ
+80 PSQAK
-85 VTFNKAINKDTTVTV
+85 VTFNEAINKDTTVTV

-115 QNVNDDNYT
+115 QNVDDDNYT
-124 QAETEKKTG
+124 QAETEKRTG

-142 LAKTYDGFY
+142 LAKPYDGFY

-157 VRIAADGSTVVEVYY
+157 VKIAADGSTVVEVYY

-216 TPDLT
+216 TPDLA
-221 LPATMPA
+221 LPTTMPA

-236 WTASNVQYR
+236 WTAGQSTYL
-245 VQYWQ
+245 VQYWL
-250 ENANDSGYSYV
+250 ENANDDGYSYDTSV
-261 ESQTETAKAGAVVSG
+261 KKTASTGSKVSG
-276 ETYKNSKSYN
+276 SDDKSYT
-286 GFTYHHADT
+286 GFHFDKADQ
-295 NVTVAGD
+295 NVEVKGD
-302 GSTVVNVYFNRNLY
+302 GSTVVNVYYKRNTYTLTFKVDEGKWVSDWQTKAEFKNIKYGADTSTWWSQAPSGYLWYTTKDGSTFYTAAPDMPNRNLVIY
-316 TVTFKNGQQIL
+316 GKTSSGSSTV
-327 TCGKEEHSHTYTGS
+327 H
-341 YKEGGFLGIG
+341 
-351 AKTYYYGGCYPAGGD
+351 YYEVD
-366 GYGGA
+366 
-371 TKGNTICGK
+371 
-380 EEHTHSSRCYTTS
+380 TTNRVRP
-393 DLTITAK
+393 DLTI
-400 YGAFIGDQWP
+400 GIS
-410 GNGWYVDTSEE
+410 GWDITEE
-421 TAQSYLAVMPLGGK
+421 DYIKIP
-435 TFYGQQTG
+435 
-443 SNTATATY
+443 
-451 YVEVL
+451 
-456 PGESGTMV
+456 
-464 SGKTY
+464 
-469 KVHHTDTAK
+469 
-478 SDGNLTV
+478 
-485 TDEERYDLEG
+485 G
-495 FTCNKAISTKNEAK
+495 FTRASSDRDNLGNN
-509 YDGSK
+509 
-514 FYYTR
+514 YYIYYSR
-519 NSYTLVYN
+519 NSYNLDFN
-527 DQYGTPREE
+527 NNGTIVKSEKV
-536 QLPYE
+536 PYE
-541 QVLSKSVNKS
+541 KALAE
-551 YVPAYPKGL
+551 YGFVPEYPSGL
-560 EAGAY
+560 EENAY
-565 EFAGWYL
+565 TFDGWYT
-572 DPEGTRPVDWNAKM
+572 DPGCTVAVDWDNATM
-586 PAAKVV
+586 PYNNTI

-606 YLNEEA
+606 FINEEA
-612 MNNNQQLGDT
+612 MNNNQQLGGT
-622 QTVEHRAQA
+622 QTVAHRAQA
-631 TEPTLPETDLQFV
+631 TEPTLSETGLQFV
-644 SWFYKDENGV
+644 NWFYKDENGV

-744 NEITFYYT
+744 NEITFYYEDAG
-752 VAEAVP
+752 VVP
-758 YTVRY
+758 YTVKY
-763 LDKATGNPVHEAK
+763 LDKATNESLRDEKV
-776 LVSDNRK
+776 VDNNRK

-801 QKTLVVTINGEN
+801 QKTLVVTKNGEN
-813 VITFWYTRDEAHAI
+813 VITFWYTKDEEHAI

-834 RNIDGTG
+834 QNIDGTG

-855 TYYEEGIK
+855 AYYKEDIK
-863 DIPGFTF
+863 RIPGFTF
-870 EYATVNGVRTDKAP
+870 EYATVNGEGTDKAP
-884 GAALTTAGLELELY
+884 GVALTTAGLELELY

-905 YTVRHIDSSTNKD
+905 YTVRHIDSSTNQN
-918 IVDPVTK
+918 IVDPETK

-931 TVAEPAKN
+931 TVAESAKD

-964 NVITFYYVPVFYVQ
+964 NVITFYYVPVFYVK

-998 LTDKVNLKKDGSIVS
+998 LTDKVNLKKDGSVVS
-1013 NGSFLYGGTF
+1013 TGSFLYGGTF
-1023 RDAEGYTKVADFNG
+1023 RDAEGYTNVANFNS

-1052 IWEPD
+1052 IWEPN

-1067 SGWEHVWVGKELKLD
+1067 SGWEHVWKGEELKLD

-1105 GEVDVR
+1105 GNVDVR
-1111 DTDTDMDDQG
+1111 DTRTNMDDQG

-1146 AWSLSSTDLL
+1146 AWSLSPTDLL
-1156 GCAMADVNL
+1156 GCAMADENL

-1196 YVENTKGLERK
+1196 YVENTKGLKRTGDDK
-1207 DEVSLTSTCTYTPD
+1207 PLTSTCTYTPD

-1255 VRPGSA
+1255 VRPGSV

>member
-1 MKTWKR
+1 M
-7 ALALVLA
+7 
-14 LVMALSLVA
+14 
-23 LPSFA
+23 
-28 EGEDE
+28 
-33 KDTYDVIIN
+33 
-42 YVFANDQSKQA
+42 
-53 ADPWTATV
+53 

-236 WTASNVQYR
+236 WTAGQSTYL
-245 VQYWQ
+245 VQYWL
-250 ENANDSGYSYV
+250 ENANDDGYSYDTSV
-261 ESQTETAKAGAVVSG
+261 KKTASTGSKVSG
-276 ETYKNSKSYN
+276 SNDKSYT
-286 GFTYHHADT
+286 GFHFDRANQ
-295 NVTVAGD
+295 NVEVKGD
-302 GSTVVNVYFNRNLY
+302 GSTVVNVYYNRDTY
-316 TVTFKNGQQIL
+316 TLTFKVD
-327 TCGKEEHSHTYTGS
+327 
-341 YKEGGFLGIG
+341 EGIVFSNWKTKAEFKNIKYG
-351 AKTYYYGGCYPAGGD
+351 ADTSTWWSQAPS
-366 GYGGA
+366 GYLW
-371 TKGNTICGK
+371 
-380 EEHTHSSRCYTTS
+380 YTTS
-393 DLTITAK
+393 DGNTFYTAAPDMPNRNLVI
-400 YGAFIGDQWP
+400 YGKTSSGSSTVH
-410 GNGWYVDTSEE
+410 YYEVDTTNRVRPDLKIGTSGWEFTTE
-421 TAQSYLAVMPLGGK
+421 DYIKIPG
-435 TFYGQQTG
+435 F
-443 SNTATATY
+443 TY
-451 YVEVL
+451 A
-456 PGESGTMV
+456 S
-464 SGKTY
+464 
-469 KVHHTDTAK
+469 
-478 SDGNLTV
+478 SDGDNL
-485 TDEERYDLEG
+485 G
-495 FTCNKAISTKNEAK
+495 NN
-509 YDGSK
+509 
-514 FYYTR
+514 YYIYYSR
-519 NSYTLVYN
+519 NSYNLDFN
-527 DQYGTPREE
+527 NNGTIVKSEKV
-536 QLPYE
+536 PYE
-541 QVLSKSVNKS
+541 KALVEYKF
-551 YVPAYPKGL
+551 VPEYPSGL
-560 EAGAY
+560 EENAY
-565 EFAGWYL
+565 TFDGWYT
-572 DPEGTRPVDWNAKM
+572 DPGCTVAVDWDNATM
-586 PAAKVV
+586 PYNNTI
-592 LYAKWAPKTHTVKT
+592 LYAKWAPKTHTVRT

-612 MNNNQQLGDT
+612 MNNNQQLGET
-622 QTVEHRAQA
+622 QTVAHRAQA
-631 TEPTLPETDLQFV
+631 TEPTLPKTELQFV
-644 SWFYKDENGV
+644 SWFYKDENGN

-720 YPDYREGYYPDAVS
+720 YPDYRAGFYPDAVS

-744 NEITFYYT
+744 NEITFYYEDAG
-752 VAEAVP
+752 VVP
-758 YTVRY
+758 YTVKY
-763 LDKATGNPVHEAK
+763 LDKATNEPLRDEKV
-776 LVSDNRK
+776 VDNNRK

-801 QKTLVVTINGEN
+801 QKTLVVTKNGEN

-855 TYYEEGIK
+855 TYYKEGIK
-863 DIPGFTF
+863 DDIPGFTF

-905 YTVRHIDSSTNKD
+905 YTVRHIDSSTNQN
-918 IVDPVTK
+918 IVDPETK

-931 TVAEPAKN
+931 TVAESAKN

-998 LTDKVNLKKDGSIVS
+998 LTDKVNLKKDGSAVS
-1013 NGSFLYGGTF
+1013 TGSFLYGGTF
-1023 RDAEGYTKVADFNG
+1023 EDAEGYTNVANFNG

-1067 SGWEHVWVGKELKLD
+1067 SGWEHVWVGEELKLD

-1111 DTDTDMDDQG
+1111 DTDTNMDDQG

-1128 ESIVLPKKD
+1128 GSIVLPKKD

-1156 GCAMADVNL
+1156 GCAMASKDL
-1165 WKDTTKTIS
+1165 WNDPEKPIT
-1174 YVPYWVTLDG
+1174 YVPYWITLDG
-1184 VKVTGAASRTYQ
+1184 VKVTGAASRSYVYDEQ
-1196 YVENTKGLERK
+1196 YVKTHKGLKRTGDDK
-1207 DEVSLTSTCTYTPD
+1207 PLTSTCTYTPD

-1255 VRPGSA
+1255 VRPGSV

>member
-1 MKTWKR
+1 
-7 ALALVLA
+7 
-14 LVMALSLVA
+14 
-23 LPSFA
+23 
-28 EGEDE
+28 
-33 KDTYDVIIN
+33 
-42 YVFANDQSKQA
+42 
-53 ADPWTATV
+53 
-61 KKGDT
+61 
-66 LNVTVTSPAVVGYT
+66 
-80 PSQAQ
+80 
-85 VTFNKAINKDTTVTV
+85 
-100 TYTPAIVNFTVVHYQ
+100 
-115 QNVNDDNYT
+115 
-124 QAETEKKTG
+124 
-133 QTDDYVGAS
+133 
-142 LAKTYDGFY
+142 
-151 ALPYEN
+151 
-157 VRIAADGSTVVEVYY
+157 
-172 DRNYYLMD
+172 
-180 FTMNGGYGVEPI
+180 
-192 YARYGTPIA
+192 
-201 SVGTPVRAGYTFASW
+201 
-216 TPDLT
+216 
-221 LPATMPA
+221 MPA

-236 WTASNVQYR
+236 WTAGQSTYL
-245 VQYWQ
+245 VQYWL
-250 ENANDSGYSYV
+250 ENANDDGYSYDTSV
-261 ESQTETAKAGAVVSG
+261 KKTASTGSKVSG
-276 ETYKNSKSYN
+276 SNDKSYT
-286 GFTYHHADT
+286 GFHFDRANQ
-295 NVTVAGD
+295 NVEVKGD
-302 GSTVVNVYFNRNLY
+302 GSTVVNVYYNRDTY
-316 TVTFKNGQQIL
+316 TLTFKVD
-327 TCGKEEHSHTYTGS
+327 
-341 YKEGGFLGIG
+341 EGIVFSNWKTKAEFKNIKYG
-351 AKTYYYGGCYPAGGD
+351 ADTSTWWSQAPS
-366 GYGGA
+366 GYLW
-371 TKGNTICGK
+371 
-380 EEHTHSSRCYTTS
+380 YTTS
-393 DLTITAK
+393 DGNTFYTAAPDMPNRNLVI
-400 YGAFIGDQWP
+400 YGKTSSGSSTVH
-410 GNGWYVDTSEE
+410 YYEVDTTNRVRPDLKIGTSGWEFTTE
-421 TAQSYLAVMPLGGK
+421 DYIKIPG
-435 TFYGQQTG
+435 F
-443 SNTATATY
+443 TY
-451 YVEVL
+451 A
-456 PGESGTMV
+456 S
-464 SGKTY
+464 
-469 KVHHTDTAK
+469 
-478 SDGNLTV
+478 SDGDNL
-485 TDEERYDLEG
+485 G
-495 FTCNKAISTKNEAK
+495 NN
-509 YDGSK
+509 
-514 FYYTR
+514 YYIYYSR
-519 NSYTLVYN
+519 NSYNLDFN
-527 DQYGTPREE
+527 NNGTIVKSEKV
-536 QLPYE
+536 PYE
-541 QVLSKSVNKS
+541 KALVEYKF
-551 YVPAYPKGL
+551 VPEYPSGL
-560 EAGAY
+560 EENAY
-565 EFAGWYL
+565 TFDGWYT
-572 DPEGTRPVDWNAKM
+572 DPGCTVAVDWDNATM
-586 PAAKVV
+586 PYNNTI
-592 LYAKWAPKTHTVKT
+592 LYAKWAPKTHTVRT

-612 MNNNQQLGDT
+612 MNNNQQLGET
-622 QTVEHRAQA
+622 QTVAHRAQA
-631 TEPTLPETDLQFV
+631 TEPTLPKTELQFV
-644 SWFYKDENGV
+644 SWFYKDENGN

-720 YPDYREGYYPDAVS
+720 YPDYRAGFYPDAVS

-744 NEITFYYT
+744 NEITFYYEDAG
-752 VAEAVP
+752 VVP
-758 YTVRY
+758 YTVKY
-763 LDKATGNPVHEAK
+763 LDKATNEPLRDEKV
-776 LVSDNRK
+776 VDNNRK

-801 QKTLVVTINGEN
+801 QKTLVVTKNGEN

-855 TYYEEGIK
+855 TYYKEGIK
-863 DIPGFTF
+863 DDIPGFTF

-905 YTVRHIDSSTNKD
+905 YTVRHIDSSTNQN
-918 IVDPVTK
+918 IVDPETK

-931 TVAEPAKN
+931 TVAESAKN

-998 LTDKVNLKKDGSIVS
+998 LTDKVNLKKDGSAVS
-1013 NGSFLYGGTF
+1013 TGSFLYGGTF
-1023 RDAEGYTKVADFNG
+1023 EDAEGYTNVANFNG

-1067 SGWEHVWVGKELKLD
+1067 SGWEHVWVGEELKLD

-1111 DTDTDMDDQG
+1111 DTDTNMDDQG

-1128 ESIVLPKKD
+1128 GSIVLPKKD

-1156 GCAMADVNL
+1156 GCAMASKDL
-1165 WKDTTKTIS
+1165 WNDPEKPIT
-1174 YVPYWVTLDG
+1174 YVPYWITLDG
-1184 VKVTGAASRTYQ
+1184 VKVTGAASRSYVYDEQ
-1196 YVENTKGLERK
+1196 YVKTHKGLKRTGDDK
-1207 DEVSLTSTCTYTPD
+1207 PLTSTCTYTPD

-1255 VRPGSA
+1255 VRPGNV

>member
-66 LNVTVTSPAVVGYT
+66 LNMTVTSPAVVGYT
-80 PSQAQ
+80 PSQAK
-85 VTFNKAINKDTTVTV
+85 VTFNEAINKDTTVTV

-115 QNVNDDNYT
+115 QNVDDDNYT
-124 QAETEKKTG
+124 QAETEKRTG

-142 LAKTYDGFY
+142 LAKPYDGFY

-157 VRIAADGSTVVEVYY
+157 VKIAADGSTVVEVYY

-216 TPDLT
+216 TPALA
-221 LPATMPA
+221 LPTTMPA
-228 QNTTYAAN
+228 QTPTYAAN
-236 WTASNVQYR
+236 WTAGQSTYL
-245 VQYWQ
+245 VQYWL
-250 ENANDSGYSYV
+250 ENANDDGYSYDTSV
-261 ESQTETAKAGAVVSG
+261 KKTASTGSKVSG
-276 ETYKNSKSYN
+276 SNDKSYT
-286 GFTYHHADT
+286 GFHFDRADQ
-295 NVTVAGD
+295 NVEVKGD
-302 GSTVVNVYFNRNLY
+302 GSTVVNVYYKRNTYTLTFKVDEGKWFSDWQTKAEFKNIKYGADTSTWWSQAPSGYLWYTTKDGSTFYTAAPDMPNRNLVIY
-316 TVTFKNGQQIL
+316 GKTSSGSSTV
-327 TCGKEEHSHTYTGS
+327 H
-341 YKEGGFLGIG
+341 
-351 AKTYYYGGCYPAGGD
+351 YYEVD
-366 GYGGA
+366 
-371 TKGNTICGK
+371 
-380 EEHTHSSRCYTTS
+380 TTNRVRP
-393 DLTITAK
+393 DLTI
-400 YGAFIGDQWP
+400 GIS
-410 GNGWYVDTSEE
+410 GWDFTEE
-421 TAQSYLAVMPLGGK
+421 DYIKIP
-435 TFYGQQTG
+435 
-443 SNTATATY
+443 
-451 YVEVL
+451 
-456 PGESGTMV
+456 
-464 SGKTY
+464 
-469 KVHHTDTAK
+469 
-478 SDGNLTV
+478 
-485 TDEERYDLEG
+485 G
-495 FTCNKAISTKNEAK
+495 FTRDSSDRDNLGNN
-509 YDGSK
+509 
-514 FYYTR
+514 YYIYYSR
-519 NSYTLVYN
+519 NSYNLDFN
-527 DQYGTPREE
+527 NNGTIVKSEKV
-536 QLPYE
+536 PYE
-541 QVLSKSVNKS
+541 KALAE
-551 YVPAYPKGL
+551 YGFVPEYPSGL
-560 EAGAY
+560 EENAY
-565 EFAGWYL
+565 TFDGWYT
-572 DPEGTRPVDWNAKM
+572 DPGCTVAVDWDNATM
-586 PAAKVV
+586 PYNNTI

-622 QTVEHRAQA
+622 QTVAHRAQA

-720 YPDYREGYYPDAVS
+720 YPDYRAGFYPDAVS

-744 NEITFYYT
+744 NEITFYYEDAG
-752 VAEAVP
+752 VVP
-758 YTVRY
+758 YTVKY
-763 LDKATGNPVHEAK
+763 LDKATNEPLRDEKV
-776 LVSDNRK
+776 VDNNRK

-801 QKTLVVTINGEN
+801 QKTLVVTKNGEN
-813 VITFWYTRDEAHAI
+813 VITFWYTKDEEHAI

-834 RNIDGTG
+834 QNIDGTG
-841 YDLYTEGSYKGDVG
+841 YDLYTEGFYKGDVG
-855 TYYEEGIK
+855 TYYKEDIK

-870 EYATVNGVRTDKAP
+870 KYATVNGVGTDKAP

-905 YTVRHIDSSTNKD
+905 YTVRHVDSSTNQN
-918 IVDPVTK
+918 IVDPETK

-931 TVAEPAKN
+931 TVAESAKD

-998 LTDKVNLKKDGSIVS
+998 LTDKVNLKKDGSAVS
-1013 NGSFLYGGTF
+1013 TGSFLYGGTF
-1023 RDAEGYTKVADFNG
+1023 KDAEGYTKVADFNG

-1067 SGWEHVWVGKELKLD
+1067 SGWEHVWVGEELKLD

-1105 GEVDVR
+1105 GNVDVR
-1111 DTDTDMDDQG
+1111 DTDTNMDDKGVQS
-1121 ARTSAIY
+1121 SAIY
-1128 ESIVLPKKD
+1128 GSIVLPKKD
-1137 GSSVTYGPT
+1137 GTSVTYGPS
-1146 AWSLSSTDLL
+1146 AWSLSDTDLL
-1156 GCAMADVNL
+1156 GCAMAGENL

-1196 YVENTKGLERK
+1196 YVENTKGLKRTDDDK
-1207 DEVSLTSTCTYTPD
+1207 PLTSTCTYTPD

-1255 VRPGSA
+1255 VRPGSV

>member
-66 LNVTVTSPAVVGYT
+66 LNMTVTSPAVVGYT
-80 PSQAQ
+80 PDQDK
-85 VTFNKAINKDTTVTV
+85 VTFNEAINKDTTVTV
-100 TYTPAIVNFTVVHYQ
+100 IYTPAIVNFTVVHYQ

-124 QAETEKKTG
+124 QAETEKRTG
-133 QTDDYVGAS
+133 QTDDYVGTS
-142 LAKTYDGFY
+142 LAKKYDGFY

-157 VRIAADGSTVVEVYY
+157 VKIAADGSTVVEIYY

-201 SVGTPVRAGYTFASW
+201 SVGTPVRAGYTFDSW
-216 TPDLT
+216 TPALA
-221 LPATMPA
+221 LPTTMPA

-236 WTASNVQYR
+236 WTAGQSTYL
-245 VQYWQ
+245 VQYWL
-250 ENANDSGYSYV
+250 ENANDDGYSYDTSV
-261 ESQTETAKAGAVVSG
+261 KKTASTGSKVSG
-276 ETYKNSKSYN
+276 SNDKSYT
-286 GFTYHHADT
+286 GFHFDRADQ
-295 NVTVAGD
+295 NVEVKGD
-302 GSTVVNVYFNRNLY
+302 GSTVVNVYYKRNTYTLTFKVDEGKWFSDWQTKAEFKNIKYGADTSTWWSQAPSGYLWYTTKDGSTFYTAAPDMPNRNLVIY
-316 TVTFKNGQQIL
+316 GKTSSGSSTV
-327 TCGKEEHSHTYTGS
+327 H
-341 YKEGGFLGIG
+341 
-351 AKTYYYGGCYPAGGD
+351 YYEVD
-366 GYGGA
+366 
-371 TKGNTICGK
+371 
-380 EEHTHSSRCYTTS
+380 TTNRVRP
-393 DLTITAK
+393 DLTI
-400 YGAFIGDQWP
+400 GIS
-410 GNGWYVDTSEE
+410 GWDFTEE
-421 TAQSYLAVMPLGGK
+421 DYIKIP
-435 TFYGQQTG
+435 
-443 SNTATATY
+443 
-451 YVEVL
+451 
-456 PGESGTMV
+456 
-464 SGKTY
+464 
-469 KVHHTDTAK
+469 
-478 SDGNLTV
+478 
-485 TDEERYDLEG
+485 G
-495 FTCNKAISTKNEAK
+495 FTRDSSDRDNLGNN
-509 YDGSK
+509 
-514 FYYTR
+514 YYIYYSR
-519 NSYTLVYN
+519 NSYNLDFN
-527 DQYGTPREE
+527 NNGTIVKSEKV
-536 QLPYE
+536 PYE
-541 QVLSKSVNKS
+541 KALAE
-551 YVPAYPKGL
+551 YGFVPEYPRGL
-560 EAGAY
+560 EENAY
-565 EFAGWYL
+565 TFDGWYT
-572 DPEGTRPVDWNAKM
+572 DPGCTVAVDWDNATM
-586 PAAKVV
+586 PYNNTI

-622 QTVEHRAQA
+622 QTVAHRAQA

-752 VAEAVP
+752 AAEAVP

-813 VITFWYTRDEAHAI
+813 VITFWYTRDDAHAI

-998 LTDKVNLKKDGSIVS
+998 LTDKVNLKKDGSVVS
-1013 NGSFLYGGTF
+1013 TGSFLYGGTF
-1023 RDAEGYTKVADFNG
+1023 RDAEGYTNVANFNG
-1037 GNPTSFTPVRGMTYC
+1037 GNPTSFTPERGVTYC

-1067 SGWEHVWVGKELKLD
+1067 SGWEHIWVGGELKLD

-1105 GEVDVR
+1105 GNVDVR
-1111 DTDTDMDDQG
+1111 DTDTNMDDKGVQS
-1121 ARTSAIY
+1121 SAIY
-1128 ESIVLPKKD
+1128 GSIVLPKKD
-1137 GSSVTYGPT
+1137 GTSVTYGPS
-1146 AWSLSSTDLL
+1146 AWRLSDTDLL

-1196 YVENTKGLERK
+1196 YVENTKGLKRTDDDK
-1207 DEVSLTSTCTYTPD
+1207 PLTSTCTYTPD

-1255 VRPGSA
+1255 VRPGSV

>member
-66 LNVTVTSPAVVGYT
+66 LNMTVTSPAVVGYT
-80 PSQAQ
+80 PDQDK
-85 VTFNKAINKDTTVTV
+85 VTFNEAINKDTTVTV
-100 TYTPAIVNFTVVHYQ
+100 IYTPAIVNFTVVHYQ

-124 QAETEKKTG
+124 QAETEKRTG
-133 QTDDYVGAS
+133 QTDDYVGTS
-142 LAKTYDGFY
+142 LAKKYDGFY

-157 VRIAADGSTVVEVYY
+157 VKIAADGSTVVEIYY

-201 SVGTPVRAGYTFASW
+201 SVGTPVRAGYTFDSW
-216 TPDLT
+216 TPALA
-221 LPATMPA
+221 LPTTMPA

-236 WTASNVQYR
+236 WTAGQSTYL
-245 VQYWQ
+245 VQYWL
-250 ENANDSGYSYV
+250 ENANDDGYSYDTSV
-261 ESQTETAKAGAVVSG
+261 KKTASTGSKVSG
-276 ETYKNSKSYN
+276 SNDKSYT
-286 GFTYHHADT
+286 GFHFDKADQ
-295 NVTVAGD
+295 NVEVKGD
-302 GSTVVNVYFNRNLY
+302 GSTVVNVYYKRNTYTLTFKVDEGKWFSDWQTKAEFKNIKYGADTSTWWSQAPSGYLWYTTTDGSTFYTAAPDMPNRNLVIY
-316 TVTFKNGQQIL
+316 GKTSSGSSTV
-327 TCGKEEHSHTYTGS
+327 H
-341 YKEGGFLGIG
+341 
-351 AKTYYYGGCYPAGGD
+351 YYEV
-366 GYGGA
+366 
-371 TKGNTICGK
+371 NT
-380 EEHTHSSRCYTTS
+380 TNRVRP
-393 DLTITAK
+393 DLTIGTS
-400 YGAFIGDQWP
+400 
-410 GNGWYVDTSEE
+410 GWDFTEE
-421 TAQSYLAVMPLGGK
+421 DYIKIP
-435 TFYGQQTG
+435 
-443 SNTATATY
+443 
-451 YVEVL
+451 
-456 PGESGTMV
+456 
-464 SGKTY
+464 
-469 KVHHTDTAK
+469 
-478 SDGNLTV
+478 
-485 TDEERYDLEG
+485 G
-495 FTCNKAISTKNEAK
+495 FTRASSDRDNLGNN
-509 YDGSK
+509 
-514 FYYTR
+514 YYIYYRR
-519 NSYTLVYN
+519 NSYNLDFN
-527 DQYGTPREE
+527 NNGTIVKSEKV
-536 QLPYE
+536 PYE
-541 QVLSKSVNKS
+541 KALVEYKF
-551 YVPAYPKGL
+551 VPEYPSGL
-560 EAGAY
+560 EENAY
-565 EFAGWYL
+565 TFDGWYT
-572 DPEGTRPVDWNAKM
+572 DPGCTVAVDWDNATM
-586 PAAKVV
+586 PYNNTI

-606 YLNEEA
+606 FINEEA
-612 MNNNQQLGDT
+612 MNNNQQLGGT
-622 QTVEHRAQA
+622 QTVAHRAQA
-631 TEPTLPETDLQFV
+631 TEPTLPETGLQFV

-744 NEITFYYT
+744 NEITFYYEDAG
-752 VAEAVP
+752 VVP
-758 YTVRY
+758 YTVKY
-763 LDKATGNPVHEAK
+763 LDKATNEPLRDEKV
-776 LVSDNRK
+776 VDNNRK

-801 QKTLVVTINGEN
+801 QKTLVVTKNGEN
-813 VITFWYTRDEAHAI
+813 VITFWYTKDEEHAI

-834 RNIDGTG
+834 QNIDGTG
-841 YDLYTEGSYKGDVG
+841 YDLYTEGSYKGDVDA
-855 TYYEEGIK
+855 YYEEDIK
-863 DIPGFTF
+863 RIPGFTF

-898 YTRNNYT
+898 YTRNEYD
-905 YTVRHIDSSTNKD
+905 YTVRHIDSSTNQD
-918 IVDPVTK
+918 IVAPEIK

-931 TVAEPAKN
+931 TVAELAKN

-964 NVITFYYVPVFYVQ
+964 NVITFYYVPVFYVK

-998 LTDKVNLKKDGSIVS
+998 LTDKVNLKKDGSVVS
-1013 NGSFLYGGTF
+1013 TGSFLYGGTF
-1023 RDAEGYTKVADFNG
+1023 RDAEGYTKVADFNS
-1037 GNPTSFTPVRGMTYC
+1037 GNPTSFTPVRGMIYC

-1067 SGWEHVWVGKELKLD
+1067 SGWEHIWVGGELKLD

-1111 DTDTDMDDQG
+1111 DTDTNMDDKG

-1146 AWSLSSTDLL
+1146 AWSLLPTDLL

-1165 WKDTTKTIS
+1165 WQDTTKTIS

>member
-66 LNVTVTSPAVVGYT
+66 LNMTVTSPAVVGYT
-80 PSQAQ
+80 PDQDK
-85 VTFNKAINKDTTVTV
+85 VTFNEAINKDTTVTV
-100 TYTPAIVNFTVVHYQ
+100 IYTPAIVNFTVVHYQ

-124 QAETEKKTG
+124 QAETEKRTG
-133 QTDDYVGAS
+133 QTDDYVGTS
-142 LAKTYDGFY
+142 LAKKYDGFY

-157 VRIAADGSTVVEVYY
+157 VKIAADGSTVVEIYY

-201 SVGTPVRAGYTFASW
+201 SVGTPVRAGYTFDSW
-216 TPDLT
+216 TPALA
-221 LPATMPA
+221 LPTTMPA

-236 WTASNVQYR
+236 WTAGQSTYL
-245 VQYWQ
+245 VQYWL
-250 ENANDSGYSYV
+250 ENANDDGYSYDTSV
-261 ESQTETAKAGAVVSG
+261 KKTASTGSKVSG
-276 ETYKNSKSYN
+276 SNDKSYT
-286 GFTYHHADT
+286 GFHFDKADQ
-295 NVTVAGD
+295 NVEVKGD
-302 GSTVVNVYFNRNLY
+302 GSTVVNVYYKRNTYTLTFKVDEGKWFSDWQTKAEFKNIKYGADTSTWWSQAPSGYLWYTTTDGSTFYTAAPDMPNRNLVIY
-316 TVTFKNGQQIL
+316 GKTSSGSSTV
-327 TCGKEEHSHTYTGS
+327 H
-341 YKEGGFLGIG
+341 
-351 AKTYYYGGCYPAGGD
+351 YYEV
-366 GYGGA
+366 
-371 TKGNTICGK
+371 NT
-380 EEHTHSSRCYTTS
+380 TNRVRP
-393 DLTITAK
+393 DLTIGTS
-400 YGAFIGDQWP
+400 
-410 GNGWYVDTSEE
+410 GWDFTEE
-421 TAQSYLAVMPLGGK
+421 DYIKIP
-435 TFYGQQTG
+435 
-443 SNTATATY
+443 
-451 YVEVL
+451 
-456 PGESGTMV
+456 
-464 SGKTY
+464 
-469 KVHHTDTAK
+469 
-478 SDGNLTV
+478 
-485 TDEERYDLEG
+485 G
-495 FTCNKAISTKNEAK
+495 FTRASSDRDNLGNN
-509 YDGSK
+509 
-514 FYYTR
+514 YYIYYRR
-519 NSYTLVYN
+519 NSYNLDFN
-527 DQYGTPREE
+527 NNGTIVKSEKV
-536 QLPYE
+536 PYE
-541 QVLSKSVNKS
+541 KALVEYKF
-551 YVPAYPKGL
+551 VPEYPSGL
-560 EAGAY
+560 EENAY
-565 EFAGWYL
+565 TFDGWYT
-572 DPEGTRPVDWNAKM
+572 DPGCTVAVDWDNATM
-586 PAAKVV
+586 PYNNTI

-606 YLNEEA
+606 FINEEA
-612 MNNNQQLGDT
+612 MNNNQQLGGT
-622 QTVEHRAQA
+622 QTVAHRAQA
-631 TEPTLPETDLQFV
+631 TEPTLPETGLQFV

-744 NEITFYYT
+744 NEITFYYEDAG
-752 VAEAVP
+752 VVP
-758 YTVRY
+758 YTVKY
-763 LDKATGNPVHEAK
+763 LDKATNEPLRDEKV
-776 LVSDNRK
+776 VDNNRK

-801 QKTLVVTINGEN
+801 QKTLVVTKNGEN
-813 VITFWYTRDEAHAI
+813 VITFWYTKDEEHAI
-827 VYYAHHV
+827 VYYTHHV
-834 RNIDGTG
+834 QNIDGTG
-841 YDLYTEGSYKGDVG
+841 YDLYTEGSYKGDVDA
-855 TYYEEGIK
+855 YYEEDIK
-863 DIPGFTF
+863 RIPGFTF

-898 YTRNNYT
+898 YTRNEYD
-905 YTVRHIDSSTNKD
+905 YTVRHIDSSTNQD
-918 IVDPVTK
+918 IVAPEIK

-931 TVAEPAKN
+931 TVAELAKN

-964 NVITFYYVPVFYVQ
+964 NVITFYYVPVFYVK

-998 LTDKVNLKKDGSIVS
+998 LTDKVNLKKDGSVVS
-1013 NGSFLYGGTF
+1013 TGSFLYGGTF
-1023 RDAEGYTKVADFNG
+1023 RDAEGYTKVADFNS
-1037 GNPTSFTPVRGMTYC
+1037 GNPTSFTPVRGMIYC

-1067 SGWEHVWVGKELKLD
+1067 SGWEHIWVGGELKLD

-1111 DTDTDMDDQG
+1111 DTDTNMDDKG

-1146 AWSLSSTDLL
+1146 AWSLLPTDLL

-1165 WKDTTKTIS
+1165 WQDTTKTIS

>member
-1 MKTWKR
+1 MPKY
-7 ALALVLA
+7 
-14 LVMALSLVA
+14 
-23 LPSFA
+23 PSGL
-28 EGEDE
+28 E
-33 KDTYDVIIN
+33 
-42 YVFANDQSKQA
+42 
-53 ADPWTATV
+53 
-61 KKGDT
+61 
-66 LNVTVTSPAVVGYT
+66 
-80 PSQAQ
+80 
-85 VTFNKAINKDTTVTV
+85 
-100 TYTPAIVNFTVVHYQ
+100 
-115 QNVNDDNYT
+115 
-124 QAETEKKTG
+124 
-133 QTDDYVGAS
+133 
-142 LAKTYDGFY
+142 
-151 ALPYEN
+151 EN
-157 VRIAADGSTVVEVYY
+157 A
-172 DRNYYLMD
+172 
-180 FTMNGGYGVEPI
+180 
-192 YARYGTPIA
+192 
-201 SVGTPVRAGYTFASW
+201 YTFDGWYTDPGCTVAVDW
-216 TPDLT
+216 DN
-221 LPATMPA
+221 ATMP
-228 QNTTYAAN
+228 
-236 WTASNVQYR
+236 
-245 VQYWQ
+245 
-250 ENANDSGYSYV
+250 
-261 ESQTETAKAGAVVSG
+261 
-276 ETYKNSKSYN
+276 YN
-286 GFTYHHADT
+286 
-295 NVTVAGD
+295 
-302 GSTVVNVYFNRNLY
+302 
-316 TVTFKNGQQIL
+316 
-327 TCGKEEHSHTYTGS
+327 
-341 YKEGGFLGIG
+341 
-351 AKTYYYGGCYPAGGD
+351 
-366 GYGGA
+366 
-371 TKGNTICGK
+371 NTI
-380 EEHTHSSRCYTTS
+380 
-393 DLTITAK
+393 
-400 YGAFIGDQWP
+400 
-410 GNGWYVDTSEE
+410 
-421 TAQSYLAVMPLGGK
+421 
-435 TFYGQQTG
+435 
-443 SNTATATY
+443 
-451 YVEVL
+451 
-456 PGESGTMV
+456 
-464 SGKTY
+464 
-469 KVHHTDTAK
+469 
-478 SDGNLTV
+478 
-485 TDEERYDLEG
+485 
-495 FTCNKAISTKNEAK
+495 
-509 YDGSK
+509 
-514 FYYTR
+514 
-519 NSYTLVYN
+519 
-527 DQYGTPREE
+527 
-536 QLPYE
+536 
-541 QVLSKSVNKS
+541 
-551 YVPAYPKGL
+551 
-560 EAGAY
+560 
-565 EFAGWYL
+565 
-572 DPEGTRPVDWNAKM
+572 
-586 PAAKVV
+586 

-612 MNNNQQLGDT
+612 MNNNQQLGKT
-622 QTVEHRAQA
+622 QTVAHRAQA
-631 TEPTLPETDLQFV
+631 TEPTLPETELQFV
-644 SWFYKDENGV
+644 SWFYKDENGN

-720 YPDYREGYYPDAVS
+720 YPDYRAGFYPDAVS
-734 KSLTVSADGT
+734 KSLTVSVDGT
-744 NEITFYYT
+744 NEITFYYEDAG
-752 VAEAVP
+752 VVP
-758 YTVRY
+758 YTVKY
-763 LDKATGNPVHEAK
+763 LDKATNEPLRDEKV
-776 LVSDNRK
+776 VDNNRK

-801 QKTLVVTINGEN
+801 QKTLVVTKNGEN
-813 VITFWYTRDEAHAI
+813 VITFWYTKDEEHAI

-834 RNIDGTG
+834 QNIDGTG
-841 YDLYTEGSYKGDVG
+841 YDLYTEGSYKGDVDA
-855 TYYEEGIK
+855 YYKEGIK

-905 YTVRHIDSSTNKD
+905 YTVRHIDSSTNQN
-918 IVDPVTK
+918 IVDPETK

-931 TVAEPAKN
+931 TVAESAKD

-988 ETYDVKDGFN
+988 ENYDVKDGFN
-998 LTDKVNLKKDGSIVS
+998 LTDKVNLKKDGSAVS
-1013 NGSFLYGGTF
+1013 TGAFLYGGTF
-1023 RDAEGYTKVADFNG
+1023 KDAEGYTKVADFNG

-1098 VVGFTVN
+1098 AVGFTVN
-1105 GEVDVR
+1105 GNVDVR
-1111 DTDTDMDDQG
+1111 DTDTNMDDKG

-1207 DEVSLTSTCTYTPD
+1207 DESSLTSTCTYTPD

-1368 VARKAPMVTMG
+1368 VARKAPMVTMD

>member
-66 LNVTVTSPAVVGYT
+66 LNMTVTSPAVVGYT
-80 PSQAQ
+80 PDQDK
-85 VTFNKAINKDTTVTV
+85 VTFNEAINKDTTVTV
-100 TYTPAIVNFTVVHYQ
+100 IYTPAIVNFTVVHYQ

-124 QAETEKKTG
+124 QAETEKRTG
-133 QTDDYVGAS
+133 QTDDYVGTS
-142 LAKTYDGFY
+142 LAKKYDGFY

-157 VRIAADGSTVVEVYY
+157 VKIAADGSTVVEIYY

-201 SVGTPVRAGYTFASW
+201 SVGTPVRAGYTFDSW
-216 TPDLT
+216 TPALA
-221 LPATMPA
+221 LPTTMPA

-236 WTASNVQYR
+236 WTAGQSTYL
-245 VQYWQ
+245 VQYWL
-250 ENANDSGYSYV
+250 ENANDDGYSYDTSV
-261 ESQTETAKAGAVVSG
+261 KKTASTGSKVSG
-276 ETYKNSKSYN
+276 SNDKSYT
-286 GFTYHHADT
+286 GFHFDRADQ
-295 NVTVAGD
+295 NVEVKGD
-302 GSTVVNVYFNRNLY
+302 GSTVVNVYYKRNTYTLTFKVDEGKWLSDWQTKAEFKNIKYGADTSTWWSQAPSGYLWYTTKDGSTFYTAAPDMPNRNLVIY
-316 TVTFKNGQQIL
+316 GKTSSGSSTV
-327 TCGKEEHSHTYTGS
+327 H
-341 YKEGGFLGIG
+341 
-351 AKTYYYGGCYPAGGD
+351 YYEVD
-366 GYGGA
+366 
-371 TKGNTICGK
+371 
-380 EEHTHSSRCYTTS
+380 TTNRVRP
-393 DLTITAK
+393 DLTI
-400 YGAFIGDQWP
+400 GIS
-410 GNGWYVDTSEE
+410 GWDFTEE
-421 TAQSYLAVMPLGGK
+421 DYIKIP
-435 TFYGQQTG
+435 
-443 SNTATATY
+443 
-451 YVEVL
+451 
-456 PGESGTMV
+456 
-464 SGKTY
+464 
-469 KVHHTDTAK
+469 
-478 SDGNLTV
+478 
-485 TDEERYDLEG
+485 G
-495 FTCNKAISTKNEAK
+495 FTRDSSDRDNLGNN
-509 YDGSK
+509 
-514 FYYTR
+514 YYIYYSR
-519 NSYTLVYN
+519 NSYNLDFN
-527 DQYGTPREE
+527 NNGTIVKSEKV
-536 QLPYE
+536 PYE
-541 QVLSKSVNKS
+541 KALAE
-551 YVPAYPKGL
+551 YGFVPEYPSGL
-560 EAGAY
+560 EENAY
-565 EFAGWYL
+565 TFDGWYT
-572 DPEGTRPVDWNAKM
+572 DPGCTVAVDWDNATM
-586 PAAKVV
+586 PYNNTI

-622 QTVEHRAQA
+622 QTVAHRAQA

-752 VAEAVP
+752 AAEAVP

-813 VITFWYTRDEAHAI
+813 VITFWYTRDDAHAI

-998 LTDKVNLKKDGSIVS
+998 LTDKVNLKKDGSVVS
-1013 NGSFLYGGTF
+1013 TGSFLYGGTF
-1023 RDAEGYTKVADFNG
+1023 RDAEGYTNVANFNG
-1037 GNPTSFTPVRGMTYC
+1037 GNPTSFTPERGVTYC

-1067 SGWEHVWVGKELKLD
+1067 SGWEHIWVGGELKLD

-1105 GEVDVR
+1105 GNVDVR
-1111 DTDTDMDDQG
+1111 DTDTNMDDKGVQS
-1121 ARTSAIY
+1121 SAIY
-1128 ESIVLPKKD
+1128 GSIVLPKKD
-1137 GSSVTYGPT
+1137 GTSVTYGPS
-1146 AWSLSSTDLL
+1146 AWRLSDTDLL

-1196 YVENTKGLERK
+1196 YVENTKGLKRTDDDK
-1207 DEVSLTSTCTYTPD
+1207 PLTSTCTYTPD

-1255 VRPGSA
+1255 VRPGSV

>member
-1 MKTWKR
+1 M
-7 ALALVLA
+7 
-14 LVMALSLVA
+14 
-23 LPSFA
+23 
-28 EGEDE
+28 
-33 KDTYDVIIN
+33 
-42 YVFANDQSKQA
+42 
-53 ADPWTATV
+53 
-61 KKGDT
+61 
-66 LNVTVTSPAVVGYT
+66 TVTSPAVVGYT

-124 QAETEKKTG
+124 QAETEKRTG

-157 VRIAADGSTVVEVYY
+157 VKIAADGSTVVEVYY

-216 TPDLT
+216 TPDLA
-221 LPATMPA
+221 LPTTMPA

-236 WTASNVQYR
+236 WTAGQSTYL
-245 VQYWQ
+245 VQYWL
-250 ENANDSGYSYV
+250 ENANDDGYSYDTSV
-261 ESQTETAKAGAVVSG
+261 KLTASTGSKVSG
-276 ETYKNSKSYN
+276 SNDKSYT
-286 GFTYHHADT
+286 GFHFERANQ
-295 NVTVAGD
+295 NVEVKGD
-302 GSTVVNVYFNRNLY
+302 GSTVVNVYYNRDTYTLTFNVDEGSWRPDWQ
-316 TVTFKNGQQIL
+316 TKAEFKNIKYGADTSTWWSQAPSGYL
-327 TCGKEEHSHTYTGS
+327 WYTTRS
-341 YKEGGFLGIG
+341 
-351 AKTYYYGGCYPAGGD
+351 
-366 GYGGA
+366 
-371 TKGNTICGK
+371 GNTFYTAAPDMPNKNLVIYGK
-380 EEHTHSSRCYTTS
+380 TSSGSSTVHYYEENTTNRVRP
-393 DLTITAK
+393 DLTI
-400 YGAFIGDQWP
+400 GIS
-410 GNGWYVDTSEE
+410 GWDFTEE
-421 TAQSYLAVMPLGGK
+421 DYIKIP
-435 TFYGQQTG
+435 
-443 SNTATATY
+443 
-451 YVEVL
+451 
-456 PGESGTMV
+456 
-464 SGKTY
+464 
-469 KVHHTDTAK
+469 
-478 SDGNLTV
+478 
-485 TDEERYDLEG
+485 G
-495 FTCNKAISTKNEAK
+495 FTRASSDRDNLGNN
-509 YDGSK
+509 
-514 FYYTR
+514 YYIYYSR
-519 NSYTLVYN
+519 NSYNLDFN
-527 DQYGTPREE
+527 NNGTIVKSEKV
-536 QLPYE
+536 PYE
-541 QVLSKSVNKS
+541 KALAE
-551 YVPAYPKGL
+551 YGFVPEYPSGL
-560 EAGAY
+560 EENAY
-565 EFAGWYL
+565 TFDGWYT
-572 DPEGTRPVDWNAKM
+572 DPGCTVAVDWDNATM
-586 PAAKVV
+586 PYNNTI

-606 YLNEEA
+606 FINEEA
-612 MNNNQQLGDT
+612 MNNNQQLGGT
-622 QTVEHRAQA
+622 QTVAHRAQA
-631 TEPTLPETDLQFV
+631 TEPTLSETGLQFV

-752 VAEAVP
+752 AAEAVP

-1023 RDAEGYTKVADFNG
+1023 NDAEGYTVVADFNG
-1037 GNPTSFTPVRGMTYC
+1037 GNPTSFTPERGVTYC

-1111 DTDTDMDDQG
+1111 DTHTNMDDKG

-1146 AWSLSSTDLL
+1146 AWNLSDTDLL
-1156 GCAMADVNL
+1156 GCAMAGENL

-1196 YVENTKGLERK
+1196 YVENTKGLKRTDDDK
-1207 DEVSLTSTCTYTPD
+1207 PLTSTCTYTPD

-1255 VRPGSA
+1255 VRPGSV

>member
-66 LNVTVTSPAVVGYT
+66 LNMTVTSPAVVGYT
-80 PSQAQ
+80 PDQDK
-85 VTFNKAINKDTTVTV
+85 VTFNEAINKDTTVTV
-100 TYTPAIVNFTVVHYQ
+100 IYTPAIVNFTVVHYQ

-124 QAETEKKTG
+124 QAETEKRTG
-133 QTDDYVGAS
+133 QTDDYVGTS
-142 LAKTYDGFY
+142 LAKKYDGFY

-157 VRIAADGSTVVEVYY
+157 VKIAADGSTVVEIYY

-201 SVGTPVRAGYTFASW
+201 SVGTPVRAGYTFDSW
-216 TPDLT
+216 TPALA
-221 LPATMPA
+221 LPTTMPA

-236 WTASNVQYR
+236 WTAGQSTYL
-245 VQYWQ
+245 VQYWL
-250 ENANDSGYSYV
+250 ENANDDGYSYDTSV
-261 ESQTETAKAGAVVSG
+261 KKTASTGSKVSG
-276 ETYKNSKSYN
+276 SNDKSYT
-286 GFTYHHADT
+286 GFHFDRADQ
-295 NVTVAGD
+295 NVEVKGD
-302 GSTVVNVYFNRNLY
+302 GSTVVNVYYKRNTYTLTFKVDEGKWFSDWQTKAEFKNIKYGADTSTWWSQAPSGYLWYTTKDGSTFYTAAPDMPNRNLVIY
-316 TVTFKNGQQIL
+316 GKTSSGSSTV
-327 TCGKEEHSHTYTGS
+327 H
-341 YKEGGFLGIG
+341 
-351 AKTYYYGGCYPAGGD
+351 YYEVD
-366 GYGGA
+366 
-371 TKGNTICGK
+371 
-380 EEHTHSSRCYTTS
+380 TTNRVRP
-393 DLTITAK
+393 DLTI
-400 YGAFIGDQWP
+400 GIS
-410 GNGWYVDTSEE
+410 GWDFTEE
-421 TAQSYLAVMPLGGK
+421 DYIKIP
-435 TFYGQQTG
+435 
-443 SNTATATY
+443 
-451 YVEVL
+451 
-456 PGESGTMV
+456 
-464 SGKTY
+464 
-469 KVHHTDTAK
+469 
-478 SDGNLTV
+478 
-485 TDEERYDLEG
+485 G
-495 FTCNKAISTKNEAK
+495 FTRDSSDRDNLGNN
-509 YDGSK
+509 
-514 FYYTR
+514 YYIYYSR
-519 NSYTLVYN
+519 NSYNLDFN
-527 DQYGTPREE
+527 NNGTIVKSEKV
-536 QLPYE
+536 PYE
-541 QVLSKSVNKS
+541 KALAE
-551 YVPAYPKGL
+551 YGFVPEYPSGL
-560 EAGAY
+560 EENAY
-565 EFAGWYL
+565 TFDGWYT
-572 DPEGTRPVDWNAKM
+572 DPGCTVAVDWDNATM
-586 PAAKVV
+586 PYNNTI

-622 QTVEHRAQA
+622 QTVAHRAQA

-752 VAEAVP
+752 AAEAVP

-813 VITFWYTRDEAHAI
+813 VITFWYTRDDAHAI

-998 LTDKVNLKKDGSIVS
+998 LTDKVNLKKDGSVVS
-1013 NGSFLYGGTF
+1013 TGSFLYGGTF
-1023 RDAEGYTKVADFNG
+1023 RDAEGYTNVANFNG
-1037 GNPTSFTPVRGMTYC
+1037 GNPTSFTPERGVTYC

-1067 SGWEHVWVGKELKLD
+1067 SGWEHIWVGGELKLD

-1105 GEVDVR
+1105 GNVDVR
-1111 DTDTDMDDQG
+1111 DTDTNMDDKGVQS
-1121 ARTSAIY
+1121 SAIY
-1128 ESIVLPKKD
+1128 GSIVLPKKD
-1137 GSSVTYGPT
+1137 GTSVTYGPS
-1146 AWSLSSTDLL
+1146 AWRLSDTDLL

-1196 YVENTKGLERK
+1196 YVENTKGLKRTDDDK
-1207 DEVSLTSTCTYTPD
+1207 PLTSTCTYTPD

-1255 VRPGSA
+1255 VRPGSV

>member
-28 EGEDE
+28 AGEDE

-236 WTASNVQYR
+236 WTASNVEYR

-250 ENANDSGYSYV
+250 ENANDDGYSYDTSV
-261 ESQTETAKAGAVVSG
+261 KKTASTGSKVSG
-276 ETYKNSKSYN
+276 SNDKSYT
-286 GFTYHHADT
+286 GFHFDRADQ
-295 NVTVAGD
+295 NVEVKGD
-302 GSTVVNVYFNRNLY
+302 GSTVVNVYYKRNLY
-316 TVTFKNGQQIL
+316 TVTFKEL
-327 TCGKEEHSHTYTGS
+327 TCN
-341 YKEGGFLGIG
+341 
-351 AKTYYYGGCYPAGGD
+351 KTYIWHDHDESCYGKVA
-366 GYGGA
+366 
-371 TKGNTICGK
+371 K
-380 EEHTHSSRCYTTS
+380 
-393 DLTITAK
+393 TITAK

-464 SGKTY
+464 SEKTY

-527 DQYGTPREE
+527 DQYGITREE

-551 YVPAYPKGL
+551 DVPAYPKGL

-572 DPEGTRPVDWNAKM
+572 DPEGTQPVDWNAKM

-592 LYAKWAPKTHTVKT
+592 LYAKWAPKTHTVRT
-606 YLNEEA
+606 FLNEEA

-622 QTVEHRAQA
+622 QTVAHRAQA
-631 TEPTLPETDLQFV
+631 TEPTLPETELQFV

-744 NEITFYYT
+744 NEITFYYEDAG
-752 VAEAVP
+752 VVP
-758 YTVRY
+758 YTVKY
-763 LDKATGNPVHEAK
+763 LDKATNEPLRDEKV
-776 LVSDNRK
+776 VDNNRK

-801 QKTLVVTINGEN
+801 QKTLVVTKNGEN
-813 VITFWYTRDEAHAI
+813 VITFWYTKDEEHAI

-1023 RDAEGYTKVADFNG
+1023 NDAEGYTVVADFNG
-1037 GNPTSFTPVRGMTYC
+1037 GNPTSFTPERGVTYC

-1248 GVETAVT
+1248 GVGTAVT
-1255 VRPGSA
+1255 VRPGSV

>member
-1 MKTWKR
+1 M
-7 ALALVLA
+7 
-14 LVMALSLVA
+14 
-23 LPSFA
+23 P
-28 EGEDE
+28 
-33 KDTYDVIIN
+33 
-42 YVFANDQSKQA
+42 
-53 ADPWTATV
+53 
-61 KKGDT
+61 
-66 LNVTVTSPAVVGYT
+66 
-80 PSQAQ
+80 
-85 VTFNKAINKDTTVTV
+85 
-100 TYTPAIVNFTVVHYQ
+100 
-115 QNVNDDNYT
+115 
-124 QAETEKKTG
+124 
-133 QTDDYVGAS
+133 
-142 LAKTYDGFY
+142 
-151 ALPYEN
+151 
-157 VRIAADGSTVVEVYY
+157 
-172 DRNYYLMD
+172 
-180 FTMNGGYGVEPI
+180 
-192 YARYGTPIA
+192 
-201 SVGTPVRAGYTFASW
+201 GYTFASW

-236 WTASNVQYR
+236 WTAGQSTYL
-245 VQYWQ
+245 VQYWL
-250 ENANDSGYSYV
+250 ENANDDGYSYDTSV
-261 ESQTETAKAGAVVSG
+261 KKTASTGSKVSG
-276 ETYKNSKSYN
+276 SNDKSYT
-286 GFTYHHADT
+286 GFHFDRANQ
-295 NVTVAGD
+295 NVEVKGD
-302 GSTVVNVYFNRNLY
+302 GSTVVNVYYNRDTY
-316 TVTFKNGQQIL
+316 TLTFKVD
-327 TCGKEEHSHTYTGS
+327 
-341 YKEGGFLGIG
+341 EGIVFSNWKTKAEFKNIKYG
-351 AKTYYYGGCYPAGGD
+351 ADTSTWWSQAPS
-366 GYGGA
+366 GYLW
-371 TKGNTICGK
+371 
-380 EEHTHSSRCYTTS
+380 YTTS
-393 DLTITAK
+393 DGNTFYTAAPDMPNRNLVI
-400 YGAFIGDQWP
+400 YGKTSSGSSTVH
-410 GNGWYVDTSEE
+410 YYEVDTTNRVRPDLKIGTSGWEFTTE
-421 TAQSYLAVMPLGGK
+421 DYIKIPG
-435 TFYGQQTG
+435 F
-443 SNTATATY
+443 TY
-451 YVEVL
+451 A
-456 PGESGTMV
+456 S
-464 SGKTY
+464 
-469 KVHHTDTAK
+469 
-478 SDGNLTV
+478 SDGDNL
-485 TDEERYDLEG
+485 G
-495 FTCNKAISTKNEAK
+495 NN
-509 YDGSK
+509 
-514 FYYTR
+514 YYIYYSR
-519 NSYTLVYN
+519 NSYNLDFN
-527 DQYGTPREE
+527 NNGTIVKSEKV
-536 QLPYE
+536 PYE
-541 QVLSKSVNKS
+541 KALVEYKF
-551 YVPAYPKGL
+551 VPEYPSGL
-560 EAGAY
+560 EENAY
-565 EFAGWYL
+565 TFDGWYT
-572 DPEGTRPVDWNAKM
+572 DPGCTVAVDWDNATM
-586 PAAKVV
+586 PYNNTI
-592 LYAKWAPKTHTVKT
+592 LYAKWAPKTHTVRT

-612 MNNNQQLGDT
+612 MNNNQQLGET
-622 QTVEHRAQA
+622 QTVAHRAQA
-631 TEPTLPETDLQFV
+631 TEPTLPKTELQFV
-644 SWFYKDENGV
+644 SWFYKDENGN

-720 YPDYREGYYPDAVS
+720 YPDYRAGFYPDAVS

-744 NEITFYYT
+744 NEITFYYEDAG
-752 VAEAVP
+752 VVP
-758 YTVRY
+758 YTVKY
-763 LDKATGNPVHEAK
+763 LDKATNEPLRDEKV
-776 LVSDNRK
+776 VDNNRK

-801 QKTLVVTINGEN
+801 QKTLVVTKNGEN

-855 TYYEEGIK
+855 TYYKEGIK
-863 DIPGFTF
+863 DDIPGFTF

-905 YTVRHIDSSTNKD
+905 YTVRHIDSSTNQN
-918 IVDPVTK
+918 IVDPETK

-931 TVAEPAKN
+931 TVAESAKN

-998 LTDKVNLKKDGSIVS
+998 LTDKVNLKKDGSAVS
-1013 NGSFLYGGTF
+1013 TGSFLYGGTF
-1023 RDAEGYTKVADFNG
+1023 EDAEGYTNVANFNG

-1067 SGWEHVWVGKELKLD
+1067 SGWEHVWVGEELKLD

-1111 DTDTDMDDQG
+1111 DTDTNMDDQG

-1128 ESIVLPKKD
+1128 GSIVLPKKD

-1156 GCAMADVNL
+1156 GCAMASKDL
-1165 WKDTTKTIS
+1165 WNDPEKPIT
-1174 YVPYWVTLDG
+1174 YVPYWITLDG
-1184 VKVTGAASRTYQ
+1184 VKVTGAASRSYVYDEQ
-1196 YVENTKGLERK
+1196 YVKTHKGLKRTGDDK
-1207 DEVSLTSTCTYTPD
+1207 PLTSTCTYTPD

-1255 VRPGSA
+1255 VRPGSV

>member
-66 LNVTVTSPAVVGYT
+66 LNMTVTSPAVVGYT
-80 PSQAQ
+80 PSQDK
-85 VTFNKAINKDTTVTV
+85 VTFNEAINKDTTVTV

-115 QNVNDDNYT
+115 QNVDDDNYT
-124 QAETEKKTG
+124 QAETEKRTG

-142 LAKTYDGFY
+142 LAKPYDGFY

-157 VRIAADGSTVVEVYY
+157 VKIAADGSTVVEVYY

-192 YARYGTPIA
+192 YARYGTPVA

-216 TPDLT
+216 TPDLA
-221 LPATMPA
+221 LPTTMPA

-236 WTASNVQYR
+236 WTAGQSTYL
-245 VQYWQ
+245 VQYWL
-250 ENANDSGYSYV
+250 ENANDDGYSYDTSV
-261 ESQTETAKAGAVVSG
+261 KKTASTGSKVSG
-276 ETYKNSKSYN
+276 SNDKSYT
-286 GFTYHHADT
+286 GFHFDRADQ
-295 NVTVAGD
+295 NVEVKGD
-302 GSTVVNVYFNRNLY
+302 GSTVVNVYYKRNTYTLTFKVDEGKWYSDWQTKAEFKNIKYGADTSTWWSQAPSGYLWYTTKDGSTFYTAAPDMPNRNLVIY
-316 TVTFKNGQQIL
+316 GKTSSGSSTV
-327 TCGKEEHSHTYTGS
+327 H
-341 YKEGGFLGIG
+341 
-351 AKTYYYGGCYPAGGD
+351 YYEVD
-366 GYGGA
+366 
-371 TKGNTICGK
+371 
-380 EEHTHSSRCYTTS
+380 TTNRVRP
-393 DLTITAK
+393 DLTI
-400 YGAFIGDQWP
+400 GIS
-410 GNGWYVDTSEE
+410 GWDFTEE
-421 TAQSYLAVMPLGGK
+421 DYIKIP
-435 TFYGQQTG
+435 
-443 SNTATATY
+443 
-451 YVEVL
+451 
-456 PGESGTMV
+456 
-464 SGKTY
+464 
-469 KVHHTDTAK
+469 
-478 SDGNLTV
+478 
-485 TDEERYDLEG
+485 G
-495 FTCNKAISTKNEAK
+495 FTRASSDRDNLGN
-509 YDGSK
+509 D
-514 FYYTR
+514 YYIYYSR
-519 NSYTLVYN
+519 NSYNLDFN
-527 DQYGTPREE
+527 NNGTIVKSEKV
-536 QLPYE
+536 PYE
-541 QVLSKSVNKS
+541 KALAE
-551 YVPAYPKGL
+551 YGFVPEYPSGL
-560 EAGAY
+560 EENAY
-565 EFAGWYL
+565 TFDGWYT
-572 DPEGTRPVDWNAKM
+572 DPGCTVAVDWDNATM
-586 PAAKVV
+586 PYNNTI

-606 YLNEEA
+606 FINEEA
-612 MNNNQQLGDT
+612 MNNNQQLGGT
-622 QTVEHRAQA
+622 QTVAHRAQA
-631 TEPTLPETDLQFV
+631 TEPTLSETGLQFV

-744 NEITFYYT
+744 NEITFYYEDAG
-752 VAEAVP
+752 VVP
-758 YTVRY
+758 YTVKY
-763 LDKATGNPVHEAK
+763 LDKATNESLRDEKV
-776 LVSDNRK
+776 VDNNRK

-801 QKTLVVTINGEN
+801 QKTLVVTKNGEN
-813 VITFWYTRDEAHAI
+813 VITFWYTKDEEHAI

-834 RNIDGTG
+834 QNIDGTG
-841 YDLYTEGSYKGDVG
+841 YDLYTEGSYKGDVSA
-855 TYYEEGIK
+855 YYKEDIK
-863 DIPGFTF
+863 RIPGFTF
-870 EYATVNGVRTDKAP
+870 EYATVNGERTDKAP

-905 YTVRHIDSSTNKD
+905 YTVRHIDSSTNQN
-918 IVDPVTK
+918 IVDPETK

-931 TVAEPAKN
+931 TVAESAKD

-964 NVITFYYVPVFYVQ
+964 NVITFYYVPVFYVK

-998 LTDKVNLKKDGSIVS
+998 LTDKVNLKKDGSVVS
-1013 NGSFLYGGTF
+1013 TGSFLYGGTF
-1023 RDAEGYTKVADFNG
+1023 RDAEGYTNVANFNG
-1037 GNPTSFTPVRGMTYC
+1037 GNPTSFTPERGVTYC

-1067 SGWEHVWVGKELKLD
+1067 SGWEHIWVGGELKLD

-1105 GEVDVR
+1105 GNVDVR
-1111 DTDTDMDDQG
+1111 DTHTDMDDQG

-1255 VRPGSA
+1255 VRPGSV

-1368 VARKAPMVTMG
+1368 VARKAPMVTMD

>member
-66 LNVTVTSPAVVGYT
+66 LNMTVTSPAVVGYT
-80 PSQAQ
+80 PDQDK
-85 VTFNKAINKDTTVTV
+85 VTFNEAINKDTTVTV
-100 TYTPAIVNFTVVHYQ
+100 IYTPAIVNFTVVHYQ

-124 QAETEKKTG
+124 QAETEKRTG
-133 QTDDYVGAS
+133 QTDDYVGTS
-142 LAKTYDGFY
+142 LAKKYDGFY

-157 VRIAADGSTVVEVYY
+157 VKIAADGSTVVEIYY

-201 SVGTPVRAGYTFASW
+201 SVGTPVRAGYTFDSW
-216 TPDLT
+216 TPALA
-221 LPATMPA
+221 LPTTMPA

-236 WTASNVQYR
+236 WTAGQSTYL
-245 VQYWQ
+245 VQYWL
-250 ENANDSGYSYV
+250 ENANDDGYSYDTSV
-261 ESQTETAKAGAVVSG
+261 KKTASTGSKVSG
-276 ETYKNSKSYN
+276 SNDKSYT
-286 GFTYHHADT
+286 GFHFDRADQ
-295 NVTVAGD
+295 NVEVKGD
-302 GSTVVNVYFNRNLY
+302 GSTVVNVYYKRNTYTLTFKVDEGKWFSDWQTKAEFKNIKYGADTSTWWSQAPSGYLWYTTKDGSTFYTAAPDMPNRNLVIY
-316 TVTFKNGQQIL
+316 GKTSSGSSTV
-327 TCGKEEHSHTYTGS
+327 H
-341 YKEGGFLGIG
+341 
-351 AKTYYYGGCYPAGGD
+351 YYEVD
-366 GYGGA
+366 
-371 TKGNTICGK
+371 
-380 EEHTHSSRCYTTS
+380 TTNRVRP
-393 DLTITAK
+393 DLTI
-400 YGAFIGDQWP
+400 GIS
-410 GNGWYVDTSEE
+410 GWDFTEE
-421 TAQSYLAVMPLGGK
+421 DYIKIP
-435 TFYGQQTG
+435 
-443 SNTATATY
+443 
-451 YVEVL
+451 
-456 PGESGTMV
+456 
-464 SGKTY
+464 
-469 KVHHTDTAK
+469 
-478 SDGNLTV
+478 
-485 TDEERYDLEG
+485 G
-495 FTCNKAISTKNEAK
+495 FTRDSSDRDNLGNN
-509 YDGSK
+509 
-514 FYYTR
+514 YYIYYSR
-519 NSYTLVYN
+519 NSYNLDFN
-527 DQYGTPREE
+527 NNGTIVKSEKV
-536 QLPYE
+536 PYE
-541 QVLSKSVNKS
+541 KALAE
-551 YVPAYPKGL
+551 YGFVPEYPSGL
-560 EAGAY
+560 EENAY
-565 EFAGWYL
+565 TFDGWYT
-572 DPEGTRPVDWNAKM
+572 DPGCTVAVDWDNATM
-586 PAAKVV
+586 PYNNTI

-622 QTVEHRAQA
+622 QTVAHRAQA

-752 VAEAVP
+752 AAEAVP

-813 VITFWYTRDEAHAI
+813 VITFWYTRDDAHAI

-998 LTDKVNLKKDGSIVS
+998 LTDKVNLKKDGSVVS
-1013 NGSFLYGGTF
+1013 TGSFLYGGTF
-1023 RDAEGYTKVADFNG
+1023 RDAEGYTNVANFNG
-1037 GNPTSFTPVRGMTYC
+1037 GNPTSFTPERGVTYC

-1067 SGWEHVWVGKELKLD
+1067 SGWEHVWKGEELKLD

-1111 DTDTDMDDQG
+1111 DTDTNMDDKGVQS
-1121 ARTSAIY
+1121 SAIY
-1128 ESIVLPKKD
+1128 GSIVLPKKD
-1137 GSSVTYGPT
+1137 GTSVTYGPS
-1146 AWSLSSTDLL
+1146 AWRLSDTDLL
-1156 GCAMADVNL
+1156 GCAMAGKNL

-1196 YVENTKGLERK
+1196 YVENTKGLKRTDDDK
-1207 DEVSLTSTCTYTPD
+1207 PLTSTCTYTPD

-1403 GAARTLTVS
+1403 GVARTLTVS